1 MNSII
6 EMGNS
11 KDYIRKIGSSI
22 HSMSFIIGAGFS
34 KNISD
39 LYLSWG
45 ELLKDM
51 IHEMYAKEMR
61 SGYMNEWEIID
72 KYGYLGI
79 ASEYIRRKGYHEA
92 IDVYIEQ
99 RTPVLID
106 NGDGTYDMRLGKN
119 VLKDVDVALHRT
131 LLNMKVKNIYTFNY
145 DNALDVYRDL
155 TYTSERA
162 REIRQ
167 SDSNLKQIN
176 EILSKV
182 VSLKSDLASL
192 KDYSSDEYKIS
203 DLKENLDKQYEEIE
217 SNPVAQRV
225 YDFQD
230 CKGKTKK
237 EILDEVYNAT
247 SLYRQQILESV
258 IQWNTHKQD
267 AYFVVK
273 KSGDITIG
281 DARRNI
287 FKLHGSL
294 RKLDNK
300 DEYIDYGFDY
310 DNHTQYII
318 AQEDYDSYNQKHE
331 AFVDLMRISLL
342 KDAYCIIGFSCDDPN
357 FLLWINWV
365 KDIVDREAAANK
377 EENFWNKYFI
387 NVDNEELAP
396 DKKLLLHNHYI
407 RVVDLYKVYPTVS
420 GRKERLLAFFDDIN
434 KMQTAKSV
442 TNDFWEHFK
451 FTLNNSLQEKNTVVY
466 DKKKIDKVWNLTK
479 DNPFS
484 FLSKPFEYYRFYFLE
499 RIRNVIKARLMDESI
514 CKSFLMAAN
523 QDNLPLDVV
532 LDNDEV
538 AYISDFVSSVTDI
551 SLKDNYNQLIDEGKL
566 LDNEWEAG
574 ESDNTDQSVLNQ
586 ITQSLFNF
594 DFEKCY
600 KLIIHWTPQSQYYQT
615 IRFMIQASLRR
626 KVKVE
631 ELKNILTVHESHK
644 YNNDQEY
651 MVALE
656 LPLGLHEY
664 FWGNKNFN
672 AKSEAIQSKIEEIV
686 SKNKDVIRLSDYFTR
701 LQKELRKEE
710 KVKPLGRSGRTVTFG
725 SSDSV
730 TLGAIRILQV
740 LVKLGFVTRNT
751 FARWFSNEN
760 IYRIVERIYTFYPY
774 PCLYLASQY
783 TNKDFSRRVAQLYCF
798 SSSEAIQK
806 ALPDIFVK
814 ILRAC
819 SSECLSE
826 ERKNTLYI
834 YATAFIKCVH
844 PKHWRKEFMTLYKKQ
859 NLGNRNEREFYETKY
874 SFAQQAVV
882 YMDDASFSHEI
893 IGSIL
898 DKGADITHN
907 DNVLLIAATKNIKE
921 LSKEQIRKVYFLM
934 NNTKNEPQV
943 FILFNMR
950 NFIPKRKFYDWL
962 EHLDKILLKSPSL
975 ILAVCHVARQCKRF
989 ENLAL
994 SLLEESDYLWST
1006 GINEQDGHIVV
1017 SDTLLI
1023 DVDTFDRDIRIIG
1036 DAEIKA
1042 FNLIKTELA
1051 LLEKAQR
1058 SRFYEDCFQDW
1069 STEVYSMKLFLVR
1082 HYNTFEDSQ
1091 EVDEL
1096 IKKCEHLYFRISGQ
1110 NNLQEKLIH
1119 QESYKVE
1126 EGITELM
1133 KGVRTYGINHFLLE
1147 YEIIANLIM
1156 QHCTQALDMCIR
1168 HFSWA
1173 VTYKKYQKFFVSH
1186 NFQTTVLLI
1195 LHVYKPYFMGK
1206 DMEEW
1211 NLNVDKNVVEANM
1224 IKMNKWLK
1232 EFGLTD
1238 SDWDNCQ
1245 PIYFYN
1251 EQ

>member
-1 MNSII
+1 MLMDN
-6 EMGNS
+6 N
-11 KDYIRKIGSSI
+11 KNYIRKIGSDI

-39 LYLSWG
+39 KYLTWG
-45 ELLKDM
+45 ELLQDM

-61 SGYMNEWEIID
+61 SEYMNEWEIIN

-106 NGDGTYDMRLGKN
+106 NGNGTYDMKLGNAMVKN
-119 VLKDVDVALHRT
+119 VDVSLHRT
-131 LLNMKVKNIYTFNY
+131 LLGMKVKNVYTFNY

-167 SDSNLKQIN
+167 SDSNLKLIDELQ
-176 EILSKV
+176 SKV
-182 VSLKSDLASL
+182 ASLKSDLESL

-203 DLKENLDKQYEEIE
+203 DLKEDLDKRYEVIV

-225 YDFQD
+225 YGFQD
-230 CKGKTKK
+230 CKRKTKK

-294 RKLDNK
+294 RKIDNT
-300 DEYIDYGFDY
+300 DEHIDYGFDY

-387 NVDNEELAP
+387 NVDNEELDP

-407 RVVDLYKVYPTVS
+407 RVVDLYKVYPTAS
-420 GRKERLLAFFDDIN
+420 DRKERLLAFFDDIN
-434 KMQTAKSV
+434 KMQTAKSI
-442 TNDFWEHFK
+442 TNDFWEHFD
-451 FTLNNSLQEKNTVVY
+451 FNSNNSLQEKNTVVY

-532 LDNDEV
+532 LDDDEV
-538 AYISDFVSSVTDI
+538 AYISDFVSSVADI
-551 SLKDNYNQLIDEGKL
+551 SLRDNYKQLIDEGKL
-566 LDNEWEAG
+566 LDNEWEAD

-600 KLIIHWTPQSQYYQT
+600 KLIKHWTPQSQYYQT
-615 IRFMIQASLRR
+615 IRFVIQVSLRR

-631 ELKNILTVHESHK
+631 ELENILTVHESHK

-664 FWGNKNFN
+664 FWGDKNFN

-686 SKNKDVIRLSDYFTR
+686 SKNKDVMRLSDYFTR

-710 KVKPLGRSGRTVTFG
+710 KVKPLGRSGRTMTFG

-740 LVKLGFVTRNT
+740 FVKMGFITRNM
-751 FARWFSNEN
+751 FARWVSNESLFL
-760 IYRIVERIYTFYPY
+760 IVERIYALYPY
-774 PCLYLASQY
+774 PCLYFASLC
-783 TNKDFSRRVAQLYCF
+783 TNKDFSKRVAQLYCF
-798 SSSEAIQK
+798 SSLEKIQNV
-806 ALPDIFVK
+806 LPDLLVK
-814 ILRAC
+814 ILKAC
-819 SSECLSE
+819 HSEKLSE
-826 ERKNTLYI
+826 ESKNVLYI
-834 YATAFIKCVH
+834 YATSFIKRVH
-844 PKHWRKEFMTLYKKQ
+844 PRYWRKEFMTLYKKQ

-874 SFAQQAVV
+874 SFAQQAVA

-893 IGSIL
+893 IDSIL

-962 EHLDKILLKSPSL
+962 EHLDKKLLKTPSL

-1017 SDTLLI
+1017 SGTQAI

-1051 LLEKAQR
+1051 LLEKAQQ

-1082 HYNTFEDSQ
+1082 HYNSFEDSK

-1110 NNLQEKLIH
+1110 NSLQEKLIH

-1133 KGVRTYGINHFLLE
+1133 KGVRTYGISHFLLE

-1195 LHVYKPYFMGK
+1195 LRVYKPYFMGK
-1206 DMEEW
+1206 EMEEW
-1211 NLNVDKNVVEANM
+1211 DLNADKNVVEDCMINM
-1224 IKMNKWLK
+1224 NRWLK
-1232 EFGLTD
+1232 SFGLED
-1238 SDWDNCQ
+1238 ADWEKYK
-1245 PIYFYN
+1245 PIFYYK
-1251 EQ
+1251 EL

>member
-1 MNSII
+1 MDN
-6 EMGNS
+6 N
-11 KDYIRKIGSSI
+11 KNYIRKIGSDI

-39 LYLSWG
+39 KYLTWG
-45 ELLKDM
+45 ELLQDM

-61 SGYMNEWEIID
+61 SGYMNEWEIIN

-106 NGDGTYDMRLGKN
+106 NGNGTYDMKLGNAMVKN
-119 VLKDVDVALHRT
+119 VDVSLHRT
-131 LLNMKVKNIYTFNY
+131 LLGMKVKNVYTFNY

-167 SDSNLKQIN
+167 SDSNLKLIDELQ
-176 EILSKV
+176 SKV
-182 VSLKSDLASL
+182 ASLKSDLESL

-203 DLKENLDKQYEEIE
+203 DLKEDLDKRYEVIV

-225 YDFQD
+225 YGFQD
-230 CKGKTKK
+230 CKRKTKK

-294 RKLDNK
+294 RKIDNT
-300 DEYIDYGFDY
+300 DEHIDYGFDY

-387 NVDNEELAP
+387 NVDNEELDP

-407 RVVDLYKVYPTVS
+407 RVVDLYKVYPTAS
-420 GRKERLLAFFDDIN
+420 DRKERLLAFFDDIN
-434 KMQTAKSV
+434 KMQTAKSI
-442 TNDFWEHFK
+442 TNDFWEHFD
-451 FTLNNSLQEKNTVVY
+451 FNSNNSLQEKNTVVY

-523 QDNLPLDVV
+523 QDNLPLNVV
-532 LDNDEV
+532 LDDDEV
-538 AYISDFVSSVTDI
+538 AYISDFVSSVADI
-551 SLKDNYNQLIDEGKL
+551 SLRDNYKQLIDEGKL
-566 LDNEWEAG
+566 LDNEWEAD

-594 DFEKCY
+594 DFEKCH
-600 KLIIHWTPQSQYYQT
+600 KLIKHWTPQSQYYQT
-615 IRFMIQASLRR
+615 IRFVIQVSLRR

-631 ELKNILTVHESHK
+631 ELENILTVHESHK

-664 FWGNKNFN
+664 FWGDKNFN

-686 SKNKDVIRLSDYFTR
+686 SKNKDVMRLSDYFTR

-710 KVKPLGRSGRTVTFG
+710 KVKPLGRSGRTMTFG

-740 LVKLGFVTRNT
+740 FVKMGFITRNM
-751 FARWFSNEN
+751 FARWVSNESLFL
-760 IYRIVERIYTFYPY
+760 IVERIYALYPY
-774 PCLYLASQY
+774 PCLYFASLC
-783 TNKDFSRRVAQLYCF
+783 TNKDFSKRVAQLYCF
-798 SSSEAIQK
+798 SSLEKIQNV
-806 ALPDIFVK
+806 LPDLLVK
-814 ILRAC
+814 ILKAC
-819 SSECLSE
+819 HSEKLSE
-826 ERKNTLYI
+826 ESKNVLYI
-834 YATAFIKCVH
+834 YATSFIKRVH
-844 PKHWRKEFMTLYKKQ
+844 PRYWRKEFMTLYKKQ

-874 SFAQQAVV
+874 SFAQQAVA

-893 IGSIL
+893 IDSIL

-962 EHLDKILLKSPSL
+962 EHLDKKLLKSPSL

-1017 SDTLLI
+1017 SGTQAI

-1051 LLEKAQR
+1051 LLEKAQQ

-1082 HYNTFEDSQ
+1082 HYNSFEDSK

-1110 NNLQEKLIH
+1110 NSLQEKLIH

-1133 KGVRTYGINHFLLE
+1133 KGVRTYGISHFLLE

-1195 LHVYKPYFMGK
+1195 LRVYKPYFMGK
-1206 DMEEW
+1206 EMEEW
-1211 NLNVDKNVVEANM
+1211 DLNADKNVVEDCMINM
-1224 IKMNKWLK
+1224 NRWLK
-1232 EFGLTD
+1232 SFGLED
-1238 SDWDNCQ
+1238 ADWEKYK
-1245 PIYFYN
+1245 PIFYYK
-1251 EQ
+1251 EL

>member
-1 MNSII
+1 MDN
-6 EMGNS
+6 N
-11 KDYIRKIGSSI
+11 KNYIRKIGSDI

-39 LYLSWG
+39 KYLTWG
-45 ELLKDM
+45 ELLQDI

-99 RTPVLID
+99 RTPVLICND
-106 NGDGTYDMRLGKN
+106 EEGKYDLKLGKEL
-119 VLKDVDVALHRT
+119 LKDVDVSLHRT
-131 LLNMKVKNIYTFNY
+131 LLSMKVKNIYTFNY

-162 REIRQ
+162 REIKQ
-167 SDSNLKQIN
+167 SDSNLKQID
-176 EILSKV
+176 ELLAKIA
-182 VSLKSDLASL
+182 SLRSDLEASN
-192 KDYSSDEYKIS
+192 DHSSDDYKIT
-203 DLKENLDKQYEEIE
+203 DLREDWNAQYEQML
-217 SNPVAQRV
+217 SNSVTQRV
-225 YDFQD
+225 YDFHD

-294 RKLDNK
+294 RTLDIM
-300 DEYIDYGFDY
+300 DEHIDYGFDY

-387 NVDNEELAP
+387 NVDNEELDP

-407 RVVDLYKVYPTVS
+407 RVVDLYKVYPTAS
-420 GRKERLLAFFDDIN
+420 DRKERLLAFFDDIN
-434 KMQTAKSV
+434 KMQTAKSI
-442 TNDFWEHFK
+442 TNDFWEHFD
-451 FTLNNSLQEKNTVVY
+451 FNSNNSLQEKNTVVY

-532 LDNDEV
+532 LDDDEV
-538 AYISDFVSSVTDI
+538 AYISDFVSSVADI
-551 SLKDNYNQLIDEGKL
+551 SLRDNYKQLTDEGKL
-566 LDNEWEAG
+566 LDNEWEAD
-574 ESDNTDQSVLNQ
+574 ESDNTAQSVLNQ

-600 KLIIHWTPQSQYYQT
+600 KLIKHWTPQSQYYQT

-631 ELKNILTVHESHK
+631 ELENILTVHESHK

-664 FWGNKNFN
+664 FWGDKNFN

-686 SKNKDVIRLSDYFTR
+686 SKNKDVMRLSDYFTR

-710 KVKPLGRSGRTVTFG
+710 KVKPLGRSGRTMTFG

-730 TLGAIRILQV
+730 ALGATRILQV
-740 LVKLGFVTRNT
+740 LVKMGFVTRNM
-751 FARWFSNEN
+751 FVRWVSNESLFL
-760 IYRIVERIYTFYPY
+760 IVERIYALYPY
-774 PCLYLASQY
+774 PCLYFASQC
-783 TNKDFSRRVAQLYCF
+783 TNKDFSKRVAQLYCF
-798 SSSEAIQK
+798 SSSEKIQNV
-806 ALPDIFVK
+806 LPDILVK
-814 ILRAC
+814 ILKAC
-819 SSECLSE
+819 HSENLSE
-826 ERKNTLYI
+826 ERKNVLYI
-834 YATAFIKCVH
+834 YATSFIKRVH
-844 PKHWRKEFMTLYKKQ
+844 PRYWKKEFKTLYRKQ

-882 YMDDASFSHEI
+882 YMNDASFSHEI
-893 IGSIL
+893 IDSIL

-934 NNTKNEPQV
+934 DNTKNVPQV
-943 FILFNMR
+943 FVLFNMR
-950 NFIPKRKFYDWL
+950 SFLPSRKFYDWL
-962 EHLDKILLKSPSL
+962 EHVDNKMLKSPSL
-975 ILAVCHVARQCKRF
+975 ILAVSQVARKCKRF

-1017 SDTLLI
+1017 SGTLSI

-1082 HYNTFEDSQ
+1082 HYNTFEDSK

-1110 NNLQEKLIH
+1110 NSLQEKLIH

-1133 KGVRTYGINHFLLE
+1133 KGVRTYSINHFLLE

-1156 QHCTQALDMCIR
+1156 QHCTEALDMCIR

-1173 VTYKKYQKFFVSH
+1173 LTYKKYQKFFVSH

-1195 LHVYKPYFMGK
+1195 LRVYKPYFMGK
-1206 DMEEW
+1206 EMEEW
-1211 NLNVDKNVVEANM
+1211 NLNADKNVVEDCM
-1224 IKMNKWLK
+1224 INMNKWLK

-1238 SDWDNCQ
+1238 SDWNNYQ

>member
-1 MNSII
+1 MTTNTNI
-6 EMGNS
+6 
-11 KDYIRKIGSSI
+11 DYIRKIGSNI

-39 LYLSWG
+39 KYLTWG
-45 ELLKDM
+45 ELLQDM

-99 RTPVLID
+99 RTPVLICND
-106 NGDGTYDMRLGKN
+106 EEGKYDLKLGKEL
-119 VLKDVDVALHRT
+119 LKDVDVSLHRT
-131 LLNMKVKNIYTFNY
+131 LLSMKVKNIYTFNY

-162 REIRQ
+162 REIKQ
-167 SDSNLKQIN
+167 SDSNLKQVDELLAKIASLRSDLEASN
-176 EILSKV
+176 DHSSDDYKITDLREDWNAQYEQILSNSV
-182 VSLKSDLASL
+182 T
-192 KDYSSDEYKIS
+192 
-203 DLKENLDKQYEEIE
+203 
-217 SNPVAQRV
+217 QRV
-225 YDFQD
+225 YDFHD

-294 RKLDNK
+294 RTLDIM
-300 DEYIDYGFDY
+300 DEHIDYGFDY
-310 DNHTQYII
+310 DNHTLYII

-331 AFVDLMRISLL
+331 AFVDLILISLL

-387 NVDNEELAP
+387 NVDNEELDP

-407 RVVDLYKVYPTVS
+407 RVVDLYKVYPTAS
-420 GRKERLLAFFDDIN
+420 DRKERLLAFFDDIN
-434 KMQTAKSV
+434 KMQTAKSI
-442 TNDFWEHFK
+442 TNDFWEHFD
-451 FTLNNSLQEKNTVVY
+451 FNSNNSLQEKNTVVY

-532 LDNDEV
+532 LDDDEV
-538 AYISDFVSSVTDI
+538 AYISDFVSSVADI
-551 SLKDNYNQLIDEGKL
+551 SLRDNYKQLTDEGKL
-566 LDNEWEAG
+566 LDNEWEAD
-574 ESDNTDQSVLNQ
+574 ESDNTAQSVLNQ

-600 KLIIHWTPQSQYYQT
+600 KLIKHWTPQSQYYQT

-631 ELKNILTVHESHK
+631 ELENILTVHESHK

-664 FWGNKNFN
+664 FWGDKNFN

-686 SKNKDVIRLSDYFTR
+686 SKNKDVMRLSDYFTR

-710 KVKPLGRSGRTVTFG
+710 KVKPLGRSGRTMTFG

-730 TLGAIRILQV
+730 TLGAIRLLQV
-740 LVKLGFVTRNT
+740 LVKLGFVTRNM
-751 FARWFSNEN
+751 FARWFSNES
-760 IYRIVERIYTFYPY
+760 IYRIVERLYTFYPY
-774 PCLYLASQY
+774 PCLYLASQC

-798 SSSEAIQK
+798 SSSKAMQK

-819 SSECLSE
+819 SSEYLSE

-844 PKHWRKEFMTLYKKQ
+844 PKHWKKEFMTLYKRQ

-882 YMDDASFSHEI
+882 YMNDASFSHEI
-893 IGSIL
+893 IDSIL

-962 EHLDKILLKSPSL
+962 EHLDKKLLKSPSL

-1017 SDTLLI
+1017 SDTLSI

-1042 FNLIKTELA
+1042 FNQIKTELA

-1082 HYNTFEDSQ
+1082 HYNTFEDSK

-1186 NFQTTVLLI
+1186 NFQATVLLI
-1195 LHVYKPYFMGK
+1195 LRVYKPYFMGK

-1232 EFGLTD
+1232 EFGLKD
-1238 SDWDNCQ
+1238 SDWDKYQ

>member
-1 MNSII
+1 M
-6 EMGNS
+6 
-11 KDYIRKIGSSI
+11 
-22 HSMSFIIGAGFS
+22 
-34 KNISD
+34 
-39 LYLSWG
+39 
-45 ELLKDM
+45 
-51 IHEMYAKEMR
+51 
-61 SGYMNEWEIID
+61 
-72 KYGYLGI
+72 
-79 ASEYIRRKGYHEA
+79 
-92 IDVYIEQ
+92 
-99 RTPVLID
+99 
-106 NGDGTYDMRLGKN
+106 
-119 VLKDVDVALHRT
+119 
-131 LLNMKVKNIYTFNY
+131 
-145 DNALDVYRDL
+145 
-155 TYTSERA
+155 
-162 REIRQ
+162 
-167 SDSNLKQIN
+167 
-176 EILSKV
+176 
-182 VSLKSDLASL
+182 
-192 KDYSSDEYKIS
+192 
-203 DLKENLDKQYEEIE
+203 
-217 SNPVAQRV
+217 
-225 YDFQD
+225 
-230 CKGKTKK
+230 
-237 EILDEVYNAT
+237 
-247 SLYRQQILESV
+247 
-258 IQWNTHKQD
+258 
-267 AYFVVK
+267 
-273 KSGDITIG
+273 
-281 DARRNI
+281 
-287 FKLHGSL
+287 
-294 RKLDNK
+294 
-300 DEYIDYGFDY
+300 
-310 DNHTQYII
+310 
-318 AQEDYDSYNQKHE
+318 
-331 AFVDLMRISLL
+331 
-342 KDAYCIIGFSCDDPN
+342 
-357 FLLWINWV
+357 
-365 KDIVDREAAANK
+365 
-377 EENFWNKYFI
+377 
-387 NVDNEELAP
+387 
-396 DKKLLLHNHYI
+396 
-407 RVVDLYKVYPTVS
+407 
-420 GRKERLLAFFDDIN
+420 
-434 KMQTAKSV
+434 
-442 TNDFWEHFK
+442 
-451 FTLNNSLQEKNTVVY
+451 
-466 DKKKIDKVWNLTK
+466 
-479 DNPFS
+479 
-484 FLSKPFEYYRFYFLE
+484 
-499 RIRNVIKARLMDESI
+499 
-514 CKSFLMAAN
+514 
-523 QDNLPLDVV
+523 
-532 LDNDEV
+532 
-538 AYISDFVSSVTDI
+538 
-551 SLKDNYNQLIDEGKL
+551 
-566 LDNEWEAG
+566 
-574 ESDNTDQSVLNQ
+574 NQ

-626 KVKVE
+626 KVNVE
-631 ELKNILTVHESHK
+631 ESKNILTVHESHK

-686 SKNKDVIRLSDYFTR
+686 SKNKDVMRLSDYFTR

-710 KVKPLGRSGRTVTFG
+710 KVKPLGRSGRTMTFG
-725 SSDSV
+725 SSDGV

-751 FARWFSNEN
+751 FARWFSNES

-907 DNVLLIAATKNIKE
+907 DNVLLISATKNIKE
-921 LSKEQIRKVYFLM
+921 LSKEQIKKVYFLM

-962 EHLDKILLKSPSL
+962 EHLDKKLLKSPSL

-1017 SDTLLI
+1017 SGTLSI

-1082 HYNTFEDSQ
+1082 HYNTFEDSK

-1110 NNLQEKLIH
+1110 NSLQEKLIH

-1238 SDWDNCQ
+1238 SDWDNYQ

>member
-1 MNSII
+1 
-6 EMGNS
+6 
-11 KDYIRKIGSSI
+11 
-22 HSMSFIIGAGFS
+22 
-34 KNISD
+34 
-39 LYLSWG
+39 
-45 ELLKDM
+45 
-51 IHEMYAKEMR
+51 
-61 SGYMNEWEIID
+61 
-72 KYGYLGI
+72 
-79 ASEYIRRKGYHEA
+79 
-92 IDVYIEQ
+92 
-99 RTPVLID
+99 
-106 NGDGTYDMRLGKN
+106 
-119 VLKDVDVALHRT
+119 
-131 LLNMKVKNIYTFNY
+131 
-145 DNALDVYRDL
+145 L
-155 TYTSERA
+155 T
-162 REIRQ
+162 
-167 SDSNLKQIN
+167 
-176 EILSKV
+176 
-182 VSLKSDLASL
+182 
-192 KDYSSDEYKIS
+192 
-203 DLKENLDKQYEEIE
+203 
-217 SNPVAQRV
+217 
-225 YDFQD
+225 
-230 CKGKTKK
+230 
-237 EILDEVYNAT
+237 
-247 SLYRQQILESV
+247 
-258 IQWNTHKQD
+258 
-267 AYFVVK
+267 
-273 KSGDITIG
+273 
-281 DARRNI
+281 
-287 FKLHGSL
+287 
-294 RKLDNK
+294 
-300 DEYIDYGFDY
+300 
-310 DNHTQYII
+310 
-318 AQEDYDSYNQKHE
+318 
-331 AFVDLMRISLL
+331 
-342 KDAYCIIGFSCDDPN
+342 
-357 FLLWINWV
+357 
-365 KDIVDREAAANK
+365 
-377 EENFWNKYFI
+377 
-387 NVDNEELAP
+387 
-396 DKKLLLHNHYI
+396 
-407 RVVDLYKVYPTVS
+407 
-420 GRKERLLAFFDDIN
+420 
-434 KMQTAKSV
+434 
-442 TNDFWEHFK
+442 
-451 FTLNNSLQEKNTVVY
+451 
-466 DKKKIDKVWNLTK
+466 
-479 DNPFS
+479 
-484 FLSKPFEYYRFYFLE
+484 
-499 RIRNVIKARLMDESI
+499 
-514 CKSFLMAAN
+514 
-523 QDNLPLDVV
+523 
-532 LDNDEV
+532 
-538 AYISDFVSSVTDI
+538 
-551 SLKDNYNQLIDEGKL
+551 DEGKL
-566 LDNEWEAG
+566 LDNEWEAD
-574 ESDNTDQSVLNQ
+574 ESDNTAQSVLNQ

-600 KLIIHWTPQSQYYQT
+600 KLIKHWTPQSQYYQT

-631 ELKNILTVHESHK
+631 ELENILTVHESHK

-664 FWGNKNFN
+664 FWGDKNFN

-686 SKNKDVIRLSDYFTR
+686 SKNKDVMRLSDYFTR

-710 KVKPLGRSGRTVTFG
+710 KVKPLGRSGRTMTFG

-730 TLGAIRILQV
+730 TLGAIRLLQV
-740 LVKLGFVTRNT
+740 LVKLGFVTRNM
-751 FARWFSNEN
+751 FARWFSNES
-760 IYRIVERIYTFYPY
+760 IYRIVERLYTFYPY
-774 PCLYLASQY
+774 PCLYLASQC

-798 SSSEAIQK
+798 SSSKAIQK

-819 SSECLSE
+819 SSEYLSE

-844 PKHWRKEFMTLYKKQ
+844 PKHWKKEFMTLYKRQ

-882 YMDDASFSHEI
+882 YMNDASSSHEI
-893 IGSIL
+893 IDSIL

-962 EHLDKILLKSPSL
+962 EHLDKKLLKSPSL

-1017 SDTLLI
+1017 SDTLSI

-1042 FNLIKTELA
+1042 FNLIKTELV

-1082 HYNTFEDSQ
+1082 HYNTFEDSK

-1211 NLNVDKNVVEANM
+1211 NLNVDKNVVETNM

-1238 SDWDNCQ
+1238 SDWEKYK
-1245 PIYFYN
+1245 PVFYYK
-1251 EQ
+1251 EL

>member
-1 MNSII
+1 
-6 EMGNS
+6 
-11 KDYIRKIGSSI
+11 
-22 HSMSFIIGAGFS
+22 
-34 KNISD
+34 
-39 LYLSWG
+39 
-45 ELLKDM
+45 
-51 IHEMYAKEMR
+51 
-61 SGYMNEWEIID
+61 
-72 KYGYLGI
+72 
-79 ASEYIRRKGYHEA
+79 
-92 IDVYIEQ
+92 
-99 RTPVLID
+99 
-106 NGDGTYDMRLGKN
+106 
-119 VLKDVDVALHRT
+119 
-131 LLNMKVKNIYTFNY
+131 
-145 DNALDVYRDL
+145 
-155 TYTSERA
+155 
-162 REIRQ
+162 
-167 SDSNLKQIN
+167 
-176 EILSKV
+176 
-182 VSLKSDLASL
+182 
-192 KDYSSDEYKIS
+192 
-203 DLKENLDKQYEEIE
+203 
-217 SNPVAQRV
+217 
-225 YDFQD
+225 
-230 CKGKTKK
+230 
-237 EILDEVYNAT
+237 
-247 SLYRQQILESV
+247 
-258 IQWNTHKQD
+258 
-267 AYFVVK
+267 
-273 KSGDITIG
+273 
-281 DARRNI
+281 
-287 FKLHGSL
+287 
-294 RKLDNK
+294 
-300 DEYIDYGFDY
+300 
-310 DNHTQYII
+310 
-318 AQEDYDSYNQKHE
+318 
-331 AFVDLMRISLL
+331 MRIL
-342 KDAYCIIGFSCDDPN
+342 G
-357 FLLWINWV
+357 
-365 KDIVDREAAANK
+365 
-377 EENFWNKYFI
+377 
-387 NVDNEELAP
+387 
-396 DKKLLLHNHYI
+396 
-407 RVVDLYKVYPTVS
+407 
-420 GRKERLLAFFDDIN
+420 
-434 KMQTAKSV
+434 
-442 TNDFWEHFK
+442 
-451 FTLNNSLQEKNTVVY
+451 
-466 DKKKIDKVWNLTK
+466 
-479 DNPFS
+479 
-484 FLSKPFEYYRFYFLE
+484 FLE

-532 LDNDEV
+532 LDDDEV
-538 AYISDFVSSVTDI
+538 AYISDFVSSVADI
-551 SLKDNYNQLIDEGKL
+551 SLRDNYKQLTDEGKL
-566 LDNEWEAG
+566 LDNEWEAD
-574 ESDNTDQSVLNQ
+574 ELDNTAQSVLNQ

-600 KLIIHWTPQSQYYQT
+600 KLIKHWTPQSQYYQT

-631 ELKNILTVHESHK
+631 ELENILTVHESHK

-664 FWGNKNFN
+664 FWGDKNFN

-686 SKNKDVIRLSDYFTR
+686 SKNKDVMRLSDYFTR

-710 KVKPLGRSGRTVTFG
+710 KVKPLGRSGRTMTFG

-730 TLGAIRILQV
+730 TLGAIRLLQV
-740 LVKLGFVTRNT
+740 LVKLGFVTRNM
-751 FARWFSNEN
+751 FARWFSNES
-760 IYRIVERIYTFYPY
+760 IYRIVERLYTFYPY
-774 PCLYLASQY
+774 PCLYLASQC

-798 SSSEAIQK
+798 SSSKAIQK

-819 SSECLSE
+819 SSEYLSE

-844 PKHWRKEFMTLYKKQ
+844 PKHWKKEFMTLYKRQ

-882 YMDDASFSHEI
+882 YMNDASFSHEI
-893 IGSIL
+893 IDSIL

-962 EHLDKILLKSPSL
+962 EHLDKKLLKSPSL

-1017 SDTLLI
+1017 SDTLSI

-1082 HYNTFEDSQ
+1082 HYNTFEDSK

-1211 NLNVDKNVVEANM
+1211 NLNVDKNVVETNM

-1238 SDWDNCQ
+1238 SDWDNYQ

>member
-1 MNSII
+1 MDN
-6 EMGNS
+6 N
-11 KDYIRKIGSSI
+11 KNYIRKIGSDI

-39 LYLSWG
+39 KYLTWG
-45 ELLKDM
+45 ELLQDM

-61 SGYMNEWEIID
+61 SGYMNEWEIIN

-106 NGDGTYDMRLGKN
+106 NGNGTYDMKLGNAMVKN
-119 VLKDVDVALHRT
+119 VDVSLHRT
-131 LLNMKVKNIYTFNY
+131 LLGMKVKNVYTFNY

-167 SDSNLKQIN
+167 SDSNLKLIDELQ
-176 EILSKV
+176 SKV
-182 VSLKSDLASL
+182 ASLKSDLESL

-203 DLKENLDKQYEEIE
+203 DLKEDLDKRYEVIV

-225 YDFQD
+225 YGFQD
-230 CKGKTKK
+230 CKRKTKK

-294 RKLDNK
+294 RKIDNT
-300 DEYIDYGFDY
+300 DEHIDYGFDY

-387 NVDNEELAP
+387 NVDNEELDP

-407 RVVDLYKVYPTVS
+407 RVVDLYKVYPTAS
-420 GRKERLLAFFDDIN
+420 DRKERLLAFFDDIN
-434 KMQTAKSV
+434 KMQTAKSI
-442 TNDFWEHFK
+442 TNDFWEHFD
-451 FTLNNSLQEKNTVVY
+451 FNSNNSLQEKNTVVY

-532 LDNDEV
+532 LDDDEV
-538 AYISDFVSSVTDI
+538 AYISDFVSSVADI
-551 SLKDNYNQLIDEGKL
+551 SLRDNYKQLIDEGKL
-566 LDNEWEAG
+566 LDNEWEAD

-594 DFEKCY
+594 DFEKCH
-600 KLIIHWTPQSQYYQT
+600 KLIKHWTPQSQYYQT
-615 IRFMIQASLRR
+615 IRFVIQVSLRR

-631 ELKNILTVHESHK
+631 ELENILTVHESHK

-664 FWGNKNFN
+664 FWGDKNFN

-686 SKNKDVIRLSDYFTR
+686 SKNKDVMRLSDYFTR

-710 KVKPLGRSGRTVTFG
+710 KVKPLGRSGRTMTFG

-740 LVKLGFVTRNT
+740 FVKMGFITRNM
-751 FARWFSNEN
+751 FVRWVSNESLFL
-760 IYRIVERIYTFYPY
+760 IVERIYALYPY
-774 PCLYLASQY
+774 PCLYFASLC
-783 TNKDFSRRVAQLYCF
+783 TNKDFSKRVAQLYCF
-798 SSSEAIQK
+798 SSLEKIQNV
-806 ALPDIFVK
+806 LPDLLVK
-814 ILRAC
+814 ILKAC
-819 SSECLSE
+819 HSEKLSE
-826 ERKNTLYI
+826 ESKNVLYI
-834 YATAFIKCVH
+834 YATSFIKRVH
-844 PKHWRKEFMTLYKKQ
+844 PRYWRKEFMTLYKKQ

-874 SFAQQAVV
+874 SFAQQAVA

-893 IGSIL
+893 IDSIL

-962 EHLDKILLKSPSL
+962 EHLDKKLLKSPSL

-1017 SDTLLI
+1017 SGTQAI

-1051 LLEKAQR
+1051 LLEKAQQ

-1082 HYNTFEDSQ
+1082 HYNSFEDSK

-1110 NNLQEKLIH
+1110 NSLQEKLIH

-1133 KGVRTYGINHFLLE
+1133 KGVRTYGISHFLLE

-1195 LHVYKPYFMGK
+1195 LRVYKPYFMGK
-1206 DMEEW
+1206 EMEEW
-1211 NLNVDKNVVEANM
+1211 DLNADKNVVEDCMINM
-1224 IKMNKWLK
+1224 NRWLK
-1232 EFGLTD
+1232 SFGLED
-1238 SDWDNCQ
+1238 ADWEKYK
-1245 PIYFYN
+1245 PIFYYK
-1251 EQ
+1251 EL

>member
-1 MNSII
+1 M
-6 EMGNS
+6 E
-11 KDYIRKIGSSI
+11 
-22 HSMSFIIGAGFS
+22 
-34 KNISD
+34 
-39 LYLSWG
+39 
-45 ELLKDM
+45 
-51 IHEMYAKEMR
+51 
-61 SGYMNEWEIID
+61 
-72 KYGYLGI
+72 
-79 ASEYIRRKGYHEA
+79 ASNDH
-92 IDVYIEQ
+92 
-99 RTPVLID
+99 
-106 NGDGTYDMRLGKN
+106 
-119 VLKDVDVALHRT
+119 
-131 LLNMKVKNIYTFNY
+131 
-145 DNALDVYRDL
+145 
-155 TYTSERA
+155 
-162 REIRQ
+162 
-167 SDSNLKQIN
+167 
-176 EILSKV
+176 
-182 VSLKSDLASL
+182 
-192 KDYSSDEYKIS
+192 SSDDYKIT
-203 DLKENLDKQYEEIE
+203 DLREDWNAQYEQML
-217 SNPVAQRV
+217 SNSVTQRV
-225 YDFQD
+225 YDFHD

-294 RKLDNK
+294 RTLDIM
-300 DEYIDYGFDY
+300 DEHIDYGFDY

-387 NVDNEELAP
+387 NVDNEELDP

-407 RVVDLYKVYPTVS
+407 RIVDLYKVYPTAS
-420 GRKERLLAFFDDIN
+420 DRKERLLAFFDDIN
-434 KMQTAKSV
+434 KMQTAKSI
-442 TNDFWEHFK
+442 TNDFWEHFD
-451 FTLNNSLQEKNTVVY
+451 FNSNNSLQEKNTVVY

-499 RIRNVIKARLMDESI
+499 RIRNVIKTRLMDESI
-514 CKSFLMAAN
+514 CKSFLMAVN
-523 QDNLPLDVV
+523 QDNLPLDII
-532 LDNDEV
+532 LDDDEV
-538 AYISDFVSSVTDI
+538 AYISDFVSSIDDI
-551 SLKDNYNQLIDEGKL
+551 SLKKCNKL
-566 LDNEWEAG
+566 LIEEDQVLNNTWIAD
-574 ESDNTDQSVLNQ
+574 ESDKTDQSVLNQ
-586 ITQSLFNF
+586 VIQCLFNF

-600 KLIIHWTPQSQYYQT
+600 KLIKHWTPQSQYYQT

-631 ELKNILTVHESHK
+631 ELENILTVHESHK

-664 FWGNKNFN
+664 FWGDKNFN

-686 SKNKDVIRLSDYFTR
+686 SKNKDVMRLSDYFTR
-701 LQKELRKEE
+701 LQKELKKEE
-710 KVKPLGRSGRTVTFG
+710 KVKPLGRSGRTMTFG

-740 LVKLGFVTRNT
+740 LVKLGFVTRNM

-760 IYRIVERIYTFYPY
+760 VYRILERLYTFYPY
-774 PCLYLASQY
+774 PCLYLASLC

-798 SSSEAIQK
+798 SSSEAIQN
-806 ALPDIFVK
+806 ALSNIFVK

-819 SSECLSE
+819 SSEYLSE

-882 YMDDASFSHEI
+882 YMNDASFSHEI
-893 IGSIL
+893 IDSIL

-934 NNTKNEPQV
+934 DNTKNEPQV

-962 EHLDKILLKSPSL
+962 EHLDKKLLKSPSL

-1017 SDTLLI
+1017 SGTQAI

-1051 LLEKAQR
+1051 LLEKAQQ

-1082 HYNTFEDSQ
+1082 HYNTFEDSK

-1110 NNLQEKLIH
+1110 NSLQEKLIH

-1195 LHVYKPYFMGK
+1195 LRVYKPYFMGK

-1238 SDWDNCQ
+1238 SDWNNYQ

>member
-1 MNSII
+1 MN
-6 EMGNS
+6 NT
-11 KDYIRKIGSSI
+11 
-22 HSMSFIIGAGFS
+22 
-34 KNISD
+34 
-39 LYLSWG
+39 W
-45 ELLKDM
+45 
-51 IHEMYAKEMR
+51 
-61 SGYMNEWEIID
+61 
-72 KYGYLGI
+72 I
-79 ASEYIRRKGYHEA
+79 A
-92 IDVYIEQ
+92 
-99 RTPVLID
+99 
-106 NGDGTYDMRLGKN
+106 
-119 VLKDVDVALHRT
+119 
-131 LLNMKVKNIYTFNY
+131 
-145 DNALDVYRDL
+145 
-155 TYTSERA
+155 
-162 REIRQ
+162 
-167 SDSNLKQIN
+167 
-176 EILSKV
+176 
-182 VSLKSDLASL
+182 
-192 KDYSSDEYKIS
+192 
-203 DLKENLDKQYEEIE
+203 
-217 SNPVAQRV
+217 
-225 YDFQD
+225 
-230 CKGKTKK
+230 
-237 EILDEVYNAT
+237 
-247 SLYRQQILESV
+247 
-258 IQWNTHKQD
+258 
-267 AYFVVK
+267 
-273 KSGDITIG
+273 
-281 DARRNI
+281 
-287 FKLHGSL
+287 
-294 RKLDNK
+294 
-300 DEYIDYGFDY
+300 
-310 DNHTQYII
+310 
-318 AQEDYDSYNQKHE
+318 
-331 AFVDLMRISLL
+331 
-342 KDAYCIIGFSCDDPN
+342 
-357 FLLWINWV
+357 
-365 KDIVDREAAANK
+365 
-377 EENFWNKYFI
+377 
-387 NVDNEELAP
+387 
-396 DKKLLLHNHYI
+396 
-407 RVVDLYKVYPTVS
+407 
-420 GRKERLLAFFDDIN
+420 
-434 KMQTAKSV
+434 
-442 TNDFWEHFK
+442 
-451 FTLNNSLQEKNTVVY
+451 
-466 DKKKIDKVWNLTK
+466 
-479 DNPFS
+479 
-484 FLSKPFEYYRFYFLE
+484 
-499 RIRNVIKARLMDESI
+499 DESD
-514 CKSFLMAAN
+514 K
-523 QDNLPLDVV
+523 
-532 LDNDEV
+532 
-538 AYISDFVSSVTDI
+538 
-551 SLKDNYNQLIDEGKL
+551 
-566 LDNEWEAG
+566 
-574 ESDNTDQSVLNQ
+574 TDQSVLNQ
-586 ITQSLFNF
+586 VIQCLFNF

-600 KLIIHWTPQSQYYQT
+600 KLIKHWTPQSQYYQT

-631 ELKNILTVHESHK
+631 ELENILTVHESHK

-664 FWGNKNFN
+664 FWGDKNFN

-686 SKNKDVIRLSDYFTR
+686 SKNKDVMRLSDYFTR

-710 KVKPLGRSGRTVTFG
+710 KVKPLGRSGRTMTFG

-740 LVKLGFVTRNT
+740 LVKLGFVTRNM

-760 IYRIVERIYTFYPY
+760 VYRIVERLYTFYPY
-774 PCLYLASQY
+774 PCLYLASLC

-798 SSSEAIQK
+798 SSSEAIQN

-819 SSECLSE
+819 SSEYLSE

-882 YMDDASFSHEI
+882 YMNDASFSHEI
-893 IGSIL
+893 IDSIL

-934 NNTKNEPQV
+934 DNTKNEPQV

-962 EHLDKILLKSPSL
+962 EHLDKKLLKSPSL

-1017 SDTLLI
+1017 SGTQAI

-1051 LLEKAQR
+1051 LLEKAQQ

-1082 HYNTFEDSQ
+1082 HYNTFEDSK

-1110 NNLQEKLIH
+1110 NSLQEKLIH

-1195 LHVYKPYFMGK
+1195 LRVYKPYFMGK

-1238 SDWDNCQ
+1238 SDWNNYQ

>member
-1 MNSII
+1 M
-6 EMGNS
+6 
-11 KDYIRKIGSSI
+11 
-22 HSMSFIIGAGFS
+22 
-34 KNISD
+34 
-39 LYLSWG
+39 
-45 ELLKDM
+45 
-51 IHEMYAKEMR
+51 
-61 SGYMNEWEIID
+61 
-72 KYGYLGI
+72 
-79 ASEYIRRKGYHEA
+79 
-92 IDVYIEQ
+92 
-99 RTPVLID
+99 
-106 NGDGTYDMRLGKN
+106 
-119 VLKDVDVALHRT
+119 
-131 LLNMKVKNIYTFNY
+131 
-145 DNALDVYRDL
+145 
-155 TYTSERA
+155 
-162 REIRQ
+162 
-167 SDSNLKQIN
+167 
-176 EILSKV
+176 
-182 VSLKSDLASL
+182 
-192 KDYSSDEYKIS
+192 
-203 DLKENLDKQYEEIE
+203 
-217 SNPVAQRV
+217 
-225 YDFQD
+225 
-230 CKGKTKK
+230 
-237 EILDEVYNAT
+237 
-247 SLYRQQILESV
+247 
-258 IQWNTHKQD
+258 
-267 AYFVVK
+267 
-273 KSGDITIG
+273 
-281 DARRNI
+281 
-287 FKLHGSL
+287 
-294 RKLDNK
+294 
-300 DEYIDYGFDY
+300 
-310 DNHTQYII
+310 
-318 AQEDYDSYNQKHE
+318 
-331 AFVDLMRISLL
+331 
-342 KDAYCIIGFSCDDPN
+342 
-357 FLLWINWV
+357 
-365 KDIVDREAAANK
+365 
-377 EENFWNKYFI
+377 
-387 NVDNEELAP
+387 
-396 DKKLLLHNHYI
+396 
-407 RVVDLYKVYPTVS
+407 
-420 GRKERLLAFFDDIN
+420 
-434 KMQTAKSV
+434 
-442 TNDFWEHFK
+442 
-451 FTLNNSLQEKNTVVY
+451 
-466 DKKKIDKVWNLTK
+466 WNLTK

-532 LDNDEV
+532 IDDDEV
-538 AYISDFVSSVTDI
+538 AYISDFVSSVDDI
-551 SLKDNYNQLIDEGKL
+551 SLKEYYKLLIDEGVV
-566 LDNEWEAG
+566 LDNEWKAD
-574 ESDNTDQSVLNQ
+574 ESEKTDKNILTH
-586 ITQSLFNF
+586 ITLCLFNF

-600 KLIIHWTPQSQYYQT
+600 KLIIDWTPQSQYYQT

-631 ELKNILTVHESHK
+631 ELENILTVHESHK

-664 FWGNKNFN
+664 FWGDKNFN

-686 SKNKDVIRLSDYFTR
+686 SKNKDVMRLSDYFTR

-710 KVKPLGRSGRTVTFG
+710 KVKPLGRSGRTMTFG

-730 TLGAIRILQV
+730 TLGAIRLLQV
-740 LVKLGFVTRNT
+740 LVKLGFVTRNM
-751 FARWFSNEN
+751 FARWFSNES
-760 IYRIVERIYTFYPY
+760 IYRIVERLYTFYPY
-774 PCLYLASQY
+774 PCLYLASQC
-783 TNKDFSRRVAQLYCF
+783 TNKDFARRVAQLYCF
-798 SSSEAIQK
+798 SSSKAIQK

-819 SSECLSE
+819 SSEYLSE

-844 PKHWRKEFMTLYKKQ
+844 PKHWKKEFMTLYKRQ

-882 YMDDASFSHEI
+882 YMNDASFSHEI
-893 IGSIL
+893 IDSIL

-962 EHLDKILLKSPSL
+962 EHLDKKLLKSPSL

-1017 SDTLLI
+1017 SDTLSI

-1082 HYNTFEDSQ
+1082 HYNTFEDSK

-1211 NLNVDKNVVEANM
+1211 NLNVDKNVVETNM

-1238 SDWDNCQ
+1238 SDWDNYQ

>member
-1 MNSII
+1 MTTNTNI
-6 EMGNS
+6 
-11 KDYIRKIGSSI
+11 DYIRKIGSNI
-22 HSMSFIIGAGFS
+22 PSMSFIIGAGFS

-39 LYLSWG
+39 KYLTWG
-45 ELLKDM
+45 ELLQDM

-99 RTPVLID
+99 RTPVLICND
-106 NGDGTYDMRLGKN
+106 EEGKYDLKLGKEL
-119 VLKDVDVALHRT
+119 LKDVDVSLHRT
-131 LLNMKVKNIYTFNY
+131 LLSMKVKNIYTFNY

-162 REIRQ
+162 REIKQ
-167 SDSNLKQIN
+167 SDSNLKQID
-176 EILSKV
+176 ELLAKIA
-182 VSLKSDLASL
+182 SLRSDLEASN
-192 KDYSSDEYKIS
+192 DHSSDDYKIT
-203 DLKENLDKQYEEIE
+203 DLREDWNAQYEQML
-217 SNPVAQRV
+217 SNSVTQRV
-225 YDFQD
+225 YDFHD

-294 RKLDNK
+294 RTLDIM
-300 DEYIDYGFDY
+300 DEHIDYGFDY

-387 NVDNEELAP
+387 NVDNEELDP

-407 RVVDLYKVYPTVS
+407 RVVDLYKVYPTAS
-420 GRKERLLAFFDDIN
+420 DRKERLLAFFDDIN
-434 KMQTAKSV
+434 KMQTAKSI
-442 TNDFWEHFK
+442 TNDFWEHFD
-451 FTLNNSLQEKNTVVY
+451 FNSNNSLQEKNTVVY

-532 LDNDEV
+532 LDDDEV
-538 AYISDFVSSVTDI
+538 AYISDFVSSVADI
-551 SLKDNYNQLIDEGKL
+551 SLRDNYKQLTDEGKL
-566 LDNEWEAG
+566 LDNEWEAD
-574 ESDNTDQSVLNQ
+574 ESDNTAQSVLNQ

-600 KLIIHWTPQSQYYQT
+600 KLIKHWTPQSQYYQT

-631 ELKNILTVHESHK
+631 ELENILTVHESHK

-664 FWGNKNFN
+664 FWGDKNFN

-686 SKNKDVIRLSDYFTR
+686 SKNKDVMRLSDYFTR

-710 KVKPLGRSGRTVTFG
+710 KVKPLGRSGRTMTFG

-730 TLGAIRILQV
+730 TLGAIRLLQV
-740 LVKLGFVTRNT
+740 LVKLGFVTRNM
-751 FARWFSNEN
+751 FARWFSNES
-760 IYRIVERIYTFYPY
+760 IYRIVERLYTFYPY
-774 PCLYLASQY
+774 PCLYLASQC

-798 SSSEAIQK
+798 SSLKAMQK

-819 SSECLSE
+819 SSEYLSE

-834 YATAFIKCVH
+834 YATAFIKSVH
-844 PKHWRKEFMTLYKKQ
+844 PKHWKKEFMTLYKRQ

-882 YMDDASFSHEI
+882 YMNDASFSHEI
-893 IGSIL
+893 IDSIL

-962 EHLDKILLKSPSL
+962 EHLDKKLLKSPSL

-1017 SDTLLI
+1017 SDTLSI

-1082 HYNTFEDSQ
+1082 HYNTFEDSK

-1186 NFQTTVLLI
+1186 NFQATVLLI
-1195 LHVYKPYFMGK
+1195 LRVYKPYFMGK

-1232 EFGLTD
+1232 EFGLKD
-1238 SDWDNCQ
+1238 SDWDKYQ

>member
-1 MNSII
+1 MDN
-6 EMGNS
+6 N
-11 KDYIRKIGSSI
+11 KNYIRKIGSDI

-39 LYLSWG
+39 KYLTWG
-45 ELLKDM
+45 ELLQDM

-61 SGYMNEWEIID
+61 SEYMNEWEIIN

-106 NGDGTYDMRLGKN
+106 NGNGTYDMKLGNAMVKN
-119 VLKDVDVALHRT
+119 VDVSLHRT
-131 LLNMKVKNIYTFNY
+131 LLGMKVKNVYTFNY

-167 SDSNLKQIN
+167 SDSNLKLIDELQ
-176 EILSKV
+176 SKV
-182 VSLKSDLASL
+182 ASLKSDLESL

-203 DLKENLDKQYEEIE
+203 DLKEDLDKRYEVIV

-225 YDFQD
+225 YGFQD
-230 CKGKTKK
+230 CKRKTKK

-294 RKLDNK
+294 RKIDNT
-300 DEYIDYGFDY
+300 DEHIDYGFDY

-387 NVDNEELAP
+387 NVDNEELDP

-407 RVVDLYKVYPTVS
+407 RVVDLYKVYPTAS
-420 GRKERLLAFFDDIN
+420 DRKERLLAFFDDIN
-434 KMQTAKSV
+434 KMQTAKSI
-442 TNDFWEHFK
+442 TNDFWEHFD
-451 FTLNNSLQEKNTVVY
+451 FNSNNSLQEKNTVVY

-532 LDNDEV
+532 LDDDEV
-538 AYISDFVSSVTDI
+538 AYISDFVSSVADI
-551 SLKDNYNQLIDEGKL
+551 SLRDNYKQLIDEGKL
-566 LDNEWEAG
+566 LDNEWEAD

-600 KLIIHWTPQSQYYQT
+600 KLIKHWTPQSQYYQT
-615 IRFMIQASLRR
+615 IRFVIQVSLRR

-631 ELKNILTVHESHK
+631 ELENILTVHESHK

-664 FWGNKNFN
+664 FWGDKNFN

-686 SKNKDVIRLSDYFTR
+686 SKNKDVMRLSDYFTR

-710 KVKPLGRSGRTVTFG
+710 KVKPLGRSGRTMTFG

-740 LVKLGFVTRNT
+740 FVKMGFITRNM
-751 FARWFSNEN
+751 FARWVSNESLFL
-760 IYRIVERIYTFYPY
+760 IVERIYALYPY
-774 PCLYLASQY
+774 PCLYFASLC
-783 TNKDFSRRVAQLYCF
+783 TNKDFSKRVAQLYCF
-798 SSSEAIQK
+798 SSLEKIQNV
-806 ALPDIFVK
+806 LPDLLVK
-814 ILRAC
+814 ILKAC
-819 SSECLSE
+819 HSEKLSE
-826 ERKNTLYI
+826 ESKNVLYI
-834 YATAFIKCVH
+834 YATSFIKRVH
-844 PKHWRKEFMTLYKKQ
+844 PRYWRKEFMTLYKKQ

-874 SFAQQAVV
+874 SFAQQAVA

-893 IGSIL
+893 IDSIL

-962 EHLDKILLKSPSL
+962 EHLDKKLLKTPSL

-1017 SDTLLI
+1017 SGTQAI

-1051 LLEKAQR
+1051 LLEKAQQ

-1082 HYNTFEDSQ
+1082 HYNSFEDSK

-1110 NNLQEKLIH
+1110 NSLQEKLIH

-1133 KGVRTYGINHFLLE
+1133 KGVRTYGISHFLLE

-1195 LHVYKPYFMGK
+1195 LRVYKPYFMGK
-1206 DMEEW
+1206 EMEEW
-1211 NLNVDKNVVEANM
+1211 DLNADKNVVEDCMINM
-1224 IKMNKWLK
+1224 NRWLK
-1232 EFGLTD
+1232 SFGLED
-1238 SDWDNCQ
+1238 ADWEKYK
-1245 PIYFYN
+1245 PIFYYK
-1251 EQ
+1251 EL

>member
-1 MNSII
+1 MDN
-6 EMGNS
+6 N
-11 KDYIRKIGSSI
+11 KKYIRRIGSDI

-39 LYLSWG
+39 KYLTWG
-45 ELLKDM
+45 ELLQDM

-61 SGYMNEWEIID
+61 SGYMNEWEIIN

-106 NGDGTYDMRLGKN
+106 NGNGTFDMKLGNALVKN
-119 VLKDVDVALHRT
+119 VDVSLHRT
-131 LLNMKVKNIYTFNY
+131 LLGMKVKNIYTFNY

-155 TYTSERA
+155 TYTSERS
-162 REIRQ
+162 REIKQ
-167 SDSNLKQIN
+167 SDSNIKQIN
-176 EILSKV
+176 ELLAQV
-182 VSLKSDLASL
+182 ASL
-192 KDYSSDEYKIS
+192 KTDLEASNDHSSDENKIT
-203 DLKENLDKQYEEIE
+203 DLREDWDKQYEQIV
-217 SNPVAQRV
+217 SNPVTQSV
-225 YDFQD
+225 CNFQD
-230 CKGKTKK
+230 SK
-237 EILDEVYNAT
+237 EKNKRVILDEVANAI
-247 SLYRQQILESV
+247 SLYKQQIVESV
-258 IQWNTHKQD
+258 TQWNTHKQD

-294 RKLDNK
+294 RSLDIM
-300 DEYIDYGFDY
+300 DEHIDYGFDY

-387 NVDNEELAP
+387 NVDNEELDP

-407 RVVDLYKVYPTVS
+407 RVVDLYKVYPTAS
-420 GRKERLLAFFDDIN
+420 DRKERLLAFFDDIN
-434 KMQTAKSV
+434 KMQTAKSI
-442 TNDFWEHFK
+442 TNDFWEHFD
-451 FTLNNSLQEKNTVVY
+451 FNSNNSLQEKNTVVY

-499 RIRNVIKARLMDESI
+499 RIRNVIKARLMDECI

-532 LDNDEV
+532 LDDDEV
-538 AYISDFVSSVTDI
+538 AYISDFVSSVADI
-551 SLKDNYNQLIDEGKL
+551 SLRDNYKQLTDEGKL
-566 LDNEWEAG
+566 LDNEWEAD

-600 KLIIHWTPQSQYYQT
+600 KLIKHWTPQSQYYQT

-626 KVKVE
+626 KAKVE
-631 ELKNILTVHESHK
+631 ELENILTVHESHK

-664 FWGNKNFN
+664 FWGDKNFN

-686 SKNKDVIRLSDYFTR
+686 SKNKDVMRLSDFFTR

-710 KVKPLGRSGRTVTFG
+710 KVKPLGRSGRTMTFG

-740 LVKLGFVTRNT
+740 LVKLGFVTRNM
-751 FARWFSNEN
+751 FARWFSNES
-760 IYRIVERIYTFYPY
+760 IYRIVERLYTFYPY
-774 PCLYLASQY
+774 PCLYLASLC

-798 SSSEAIQK
+798 SSSEAIQNS
-806 ALPDIFVK
+806 LPDIFVK

-819 SSECLSE
+819 SSEYLSE

-882 YMDDASFSHEI
+882 YVNDASFSHEI
-893 IGSIL
+893 IDSIL
-898 DKGADITHN
+898 DKGANITHN

-921 LSKEQIRKVYFLM
+921 LSKKQIRKVYFLM
-934 NNTKNEPQV
+934 DNTKNEPQV

-962 EHLDKILLKSPSL
+962 EHLDKKLLKSPSL

-989 ENLAL
+989 ENIAL

-1017 SDTLLI
+1017 SGTQAI

-1051 LLEKAQR
+1051 LLEKAQQ

-1082 HYNTFEDSQ
+1082 HYNTFEDSK
-1091 EVDEL
+1091 EIDEL
-1096 IKKCEHLYFRISGQ
+1096 IKKCEHLYFRISEQ
-1110 NNLQEKLIH
+1110 NSLQEKLIH

-1195 LHVYKPYFMGK
+1195 LRVYKPYFMGK

-1211 NLNVDKNVVEANM
+1211 NLNADKNVVEDCM

-1232 EFGLTD
+1232 KFGLTD
-1238 SDWDNCQ
+1238 SDWDNYQ

>member
-1 MNSII
+1 
-6 EMGNS
+6 MGNS

>member
-1 MNSII
+1 MDN
-6 EMGNS
+6 N
-11 KDYIRKIGSSI
+11 KNYIRKIGSDI

-39 LYLSWG
+39 KYLTWG
-45 ELLKDM
+45 ELLQDM

-61 SGYMNEWEIID
+61 SGYMNEWEIIN

-106 NGDGTYDMRLGKN
+106 NGNGTYDMKLGNAMVKN
-119 VLKDVDVALHRT
+119 VDVSLHRT
-131 LLNMKVKNIYTFNY
+131 LLGMKVKNVYTFNY

-167 SDSNLKQIN
+167 SDSNLKLIDELQ
-176 EILSKV
+176 SKV
-182 VSLKSDLASL
+182 ASLKSDLESL

-203 DLKENLDKQYEEIE
+203 DLKEDLDKRYEVIV

-225 YDFQD
+225 YGFQD
-230 CKGKTKK
+230 CKRKTKK

-294 RKLDNK
+294 RKIDNT
-300 DEYIDYGFDY
+300 DEHINYGFDY

-387 NVDNEELAP
+387 NVDNEELDP

-407 RVVDLYKVYPTVS
+407 RVVDLYKVYPTAS
-420 GRKERLLAFFDDIN
+420 DRKERLLAFFDDIN
-434 KMQTAKSV
+434 KMQTAKSI
-442 TNDFWEHFK
+442 TNDFWEHFD
-451 FTLNNSLQEKNTVVY
+451 FNSNNSLQEKNTVVY

-532 LDNDEV
+532 LDDDEV
-538 AYISDFVSSVTDI
+538 AYISDFVSSVADI
-551 SLKDNYNQLIDEGKL
+551 SLRDNYKQLIDEGKL
-566 LDNEWEAG
+566 LDNEWEAD

-594 DFEKCY
+594 DFEKCH
-600 KLIIHWTPQSQYYQT
+600 KLIKHWTPQSQYYQT
-615 IRFMIQASLRR
+615 IRFVIQVSLRR

-631 ELKNILTVHESHK
+631 ELENILTVHESHK

-664 FWGNKNFN
+664 FWGDKNFN

-686 SKNKDVIRLSDYFTR
+686 SKNKDVMRLSDYFTR

-710 KVKPLGRSGRTVTFG
+710 KVKPLGRSGRTMTFG

-740 LVKLGFVTRNT
+740 FVKMGFITRNM
-751 FARWFSNEN
+751 FARWVSNESLFL
-760 IYRIVERIYTFYPY
+760 IVERIYALYPY
-774 PCLYLASQY
+774 PCLYFASLC
-783 TNKDFSRRVAQLYCF
+783 TNKDFSKRVAQLYCF
-798 SSSEAIQK
+798 SSLEKIQNV
-806 ALPDIFVK
+806 LPDLLVK
-814 ILRAC
+814 ILKAC
-819 SSECLSE
+819 HSEKLSE
-826 ERKNTLYI
+826 ESKNVLYI
-834 YATAFIKCVH
+834 YATSFIKRVH
-844 PKHWRKEFMTLYKKQ
+844 PRYWRKEFMTLYKKQ

-874 SFAQQAVV
+874 SFAQQAVA

-893 IGSIL
+893 IDSIL

-962 EHLDKILLKSPSL
+962 EHLDKKLLKSPSL

-1017 SDTLLI
+1017 SGTQAI

-1051 LLEKAQR
+1051 LLEKAQQ

-1082 HYNTFEDSQ
+1082 HYNSFEDSK

-1110 NNLQEKLIH
+1110 NSLQEKLIH

-1133 KGVRTYGINHFLLE
+1133 KGVRTYGISHFLLE

-1195 LHVYKPYFMGK
+1195 LRVYKPYFMGK
-1206 DMEEW
+1206 EMEEW
-1211 NLNVDKNVVEANM
+1211 DLNADKNVVEDCMINM
-1224 IKMNKWLK
+1224 NRWLK
-1232 EFGLTD
+1232 SFGLED
-1238 SDWDNCQ
+1238 ADWEKYK
-1245 PIYFYN
+1245 PIFYYK
-1251 EQ
+1251 EL

>member
-1 MNSII
+1 MLMDN
-6 EMGNS
+6 N
-11 KDYIRKIGSSI
+11 KNYIRKIGSDI

-39 LYLSWG
+39 KYLTWG
-45 ELLKDM
+45 ELLQDM

-61 SGYMNEWEIID
+61 SGYMNEWEIIN

-106 NGDGTYDMRLGKN
+106 NGNGTYDMKLGNAMVKN
-119 VLKDVDVALHRT
+119 VDVSLHRT
-131 LLNMKVKNIYTFNY
+131 LLGMKVKNVYTFNY

-167 SDSNLKQIN
+167 SDSNLKLIDELQ
-176 EILSKV
+176 SKV
-182 VSLKSDLASL
+182 ASLKSDLESL

-203 DLKENLDKQYEEIE
+203 DLKEDLDKRYEVIV

-225 YDFQD
+225 YGFQD
-230 CKGKTKK
+230 CKRKTKK

-294 RKLDNK
+294 RKIDNT
-300 DEYIDYGFDY
+300 DEHIDYGFDY

-331 AFVDLMRISLL
+331 AFVGLMRISLL

-387 NVDNEELAP
+387 NVDNEELDP

-407 RVVDLYKVYPTVS
+407 RVVDLYKVYPTAS
-420 GRKERLLAFFDDIN
+420 DRKERLLAFFDDIN
-434 KMQTAKSV
+434 KMQTAKSI
-442 TNDFWEHFK
+442 TNDFWEHFD
-451 FTLNNSLQEKNTVVY
+451 FNSNNSLQEKNTVVY

-532 LDNDEV
+532 LDDDEV
-538 AYISDFVSSVTDI
+538 AYISDFVSSVADI
-551 SLKDNYNQLIDEGKL
+551 SLRDNYKQLIDEGKL
-566 LDNEWEAG
+566 LDNEWEAD

-594 DFEKCY
+594 DFEKCH
-600 KLIIHWTPQSQYYQT
+600 KLIKHWTPQSQYYQT
-615 IRFMIQASLRR
+615 IRFVIQVSLRR

-631 ELKNILTVHESHK
+631 ELENILTVHESHK

-656 LPLGLHEY
+656 LPLELHEY
-664 FWGNKNFN
+664 FWGDKNFN

-686 SKNKDVIRLSDYFTR
+686 SKNKDVMRLSDYFTR

-710 KVKPLGRSGRTVTFG
+710 KVKPLGRSGRTMTFG

-740 LVKLGFVTRNT
+740 FVKMGFITRNM
-751 FARWFSNEN
+751 FARWVSNESLFL
-760 IYRIVERIYTFYPY
+760 IVERIYALYPY
-774 PCLYLASQY
+774 PCLYFASLC
-783 TNKDFSRRVAQLYCF
+783 TNKDFSKRVAQLYCF
-798 SSSEAIQK
+798 SSLEKIQNV
-806 ALPDIFVK
+806 LPDLLVK
-814 ILRAC
+814 ILKAC
-819 SSECLSE
+819 HSEKLSE
-826 ERKNTLYI
+826 ESKNVLYI
-834 YATAFIKCVH
+834 YATSFIKRVH
-844 PKHWRKEFMTLYKKQ
+844 PRYWRKEFMTLYKKQ

-874 SFAQQAVV
+874 SFAQQAVA

-893 IGSIL
+893 IDSIL

-962 EHLDKILLKSPSL
+962 EHLDKKLLKSPSL

-1017 SDTLLI
+1017 SGTQAI

-1051 LLEKAQR
+1051 LLEKAQQ

-1082 HYNTFEDSQ
+1082 HYNSFEDSK

-1110 NNLQEKLIH
+1110 NSLQEKLIH

-1133 KGVRTYGINHFLLE
+1133 KGVRTYGISHFLLE

-1195 LHVYKPYFMGK
+1195 LRVYKPYFMGK
-1206 DMEEW
+1206 EMEEW
-1211 NLNVDKNVVEANM
+1211 DLNADKNVVEDCMINM
-1224 IKMNKWLK
+1224 NRWLK
-1232 EFGLTD
+1232 SFGLED
-1238 SDWDNCQ
+1238 ADWEKYK
-1245 PIYFYN
+1245 PIFYYK
-1251 EQ
+1251 EL

>member
-1 MNSII
+1 MTTNTNI
-6 EMGNS
+6 
-11 KDYIRKIGSSI
+11 DYIRKIGSNI

-39 LYLSWG
+39 KYLTWG
-45 ELLKDM
+45 ELLQDM

-99 RTPVLID
+99 RTPVLICND
-106 NGDGTYDMRLGKN
+106 EEGKYDLKLGKEL
-119 VLKDVDVALHRT
+119 LKDVDVSLHRT
-131 LLNMKVKNIYTFNY
+131 LLSMKVKNIYTFNY

-162 REIRQ
+162 REIKQ
-167 SDSNLKQIN
+167 SDSNLKQID
-176 EILSKV
+176 ELLAKIA
-182 VSLKSDLASL
+182 SLRSDLDASN
-192 KDYSSDEYKIS
+192 DHSSDDYKIT
-203 DLKENLDKQYEEIE
+203 DLREDWNAQYEQML
-217 SNPVAQRV
+217 SNSVTQRV
-225 YDFQD
+225 YDFHD
-230 CKGKTKK
+230 FKGKTKK

-294 RKLDNK
+294 RTLVNM
-300 DEYIDYGFDY
+300 DEHIDYGFDY

-387 NVDNEELAP
+387 NVDNEELDP

-434 KMQTAKSV
+434 KMQTAMSV

-451 FTLNNSLQEKNTVVY
+451 FNLNNSLQEKNTIVY

-532 LDNDEV
+532 LDDDEV
-538 AYISDFVSSVTDI
+538 AYISDFVSSVADI
-551 SLKDNYNQLIDEGKL
+551 SLKDNYKQLIDEGKL
-566 LDNEWEAG
+566 LDNEWESG

-631 ELKNILTVHESHK
+631 ELENILTVHESHK

-686 SKNKDVIRLSDYFTR
+686 SKNKDVMRLSDYFTR

-710 KVKPLGRSGRTVTFG
+710 KVKPLGRSGRTMTFG

-751 FARWFSNEN
+751 FARWFSNES
-760 IYRIVERIYTFYPY
+760 IYRIVERLYTFYPY

-834 YATAFIKCVH
+834 YATAFVKCVH
-844 PKHWRKEFMTLYKKQ
+844 PKHWRNEFMTLYKKQ

-874 SFAQQAVV
+874 SFVQQAVV

-934 NNTKNEPQV
+934 NNTKNEPLV

-1017 SDTLLI
+1017 SDTLSI

-1082 HYNTFEDSQ
+1082 HYNTFEDSK

-1186 NFQTTVLLI
+1186 NFQATVLLI

-1238 SDWDNCQ
+1238 SDWDNYQ
-1245 PIYFYN
+1245 PVYFYN

>member
-1 MNSII
+1 
-6 EMGNS
+6 
-11 KDYIRKIGSSI
+11 
-22 HSMSFIIGAGFS
+22 
-34 KNISD
+34 
-39 LYLSWG
+39 
-45 ELLKDM
+45 
-51 IHEMYAKEMR
+51 
-61 SGYMNEWEIID
+61 
-72 KYGYLGI
+72 
-79 ASEYIRRKGYHEA
+79 
-92 IDVYIEQ
+92 
-99 RTPVLID
+99 
-106 NGDGTYDMRLGKN
+106 
-119 VLKDVDVALHRT
+119 
-131 LLNMKVKNIYTFNY
+131 
-145 DNALDVYRDL
+145 
-155 TYTSERA
+155 
-162 REIRQ
+162 
-167 SDSNLKQIN
+167 
-176 EILSKV
+176 
-182 VSLKSDLASL
+182 
-192 KDYSSDEYKIS
+192 
-203 DLKENLDKQYEEIE
+203 
-217 SNPVAQRV
+217 
-225 YDFQD
+225 
-230 CKGKTKK
+230 
-237 EILDEVYNAT
+237 
-247 SLYRQQILESV
+247 
-258 IQWNTHKQD
+258 
-267 AYFVVK
+267 
-273 KSGDITIG
+273 
-281 DARRNI
+281 
-287 FKLHGSL
+287 
-294 RKLDNK
+294 
-300 DEYIDYGFDY
+300 
-310 DNHTQYII
+310 
-318 AQEDYDSYNQKHE
+318 
-331 AFVDLMRISLL
+331 
-342 KDAYCIIGFSCDDPN
+342 
-357 FLLWINWV
+357 
-365 KDIVDREAAANK
+365 
-377 EENFWNKYFI
+377 
-387 NVDNEELAP
+387 
-396 DKKLLLHNHYI
+396 
-407 RVVDLYKVYPTVS
+407 
-420 GRKERLLAFFDDIN
+420 
-434 KMQTAKSV
+434 
-442 TNDFWEHFK
+442 
-451 FTLNNSLQEKNTVVY
+451 
-466 DKKKIDKVWNLTK
+466 
-479 DNPFS
+479 
-484 FLSKPFEYYRFYFLE
+484 
-499 RIRNVIKARLMDESI
+499 
-514 CKSFLMAAN
+514 
-523 QDNLPLDVV
+523 
-532 LDNDEV
+532 
-538 AYISDFVSSVTDI
+538 
-551 SLKDNYNQLIDEGKL
+551 
-566 LDNEWEAG
+566 
-574 ESDNTDQSVLNQ
+574 
-586 ITQSLFNF
+586 
-594 DFEKCY
+594 
-600 KLIIHWTPQSQYYQT
+600 
-615 IRFMIQASLRR
+615 
-626 KVKVE
+626 
-631 ELKNILTVHESHK
+631 
-644 YNNDQEY
+644 

-664 FWGNKNFN
+664 FWGDKNFN

-686 SKNKDVIRLSDYFTR
+686 SKNKDVMRLSDYFTR

-710 KVKPLGRSGRTVTFG
+710 KVKPLGRSGRTMTFG

-730 TLGAIRILQV
+730 TLGAIRLLQV
-740 LVKLGFVTRNT
+740 LVKLGFVTRNM
-751 FARWFSNEN
+751 FARWFSNES
-760 IYRIVERIYTFYPY
+760 IYRIVERLYTFYPY
-774 PCLYLASQY
+774 PCLYLASQC

-798 SSSEAIQK
+798 SSSKAIQK

-819 SSECLSE
+819 SSEYLSE

-844 PKHWRKEFMTLYKKQ
+844 PKHWKKEFMTLYKRQ

-874 SFAQQAVV
+874 CFAQQAVV
-882 YMDDASFSHEI
+882 YMNDASFSHEI
-893 IGSIL
+893 IDSIL

-962 EHLDKILLKSPSL
+962 EHLDKKLLKSPSL

-1017 SDTLLI
+1017 SDTLSI

-1082 HYNTFEDSQ
+1082 HYNTFEDSK

-1156 QHCTQALDMCIR
+1156 QHCTQTLDMCIR

-1211 NLNVDKNVVEANM
+1211 NLNVDKNVVETNM

-1238 SDWDNCQ
+1238 SDWDNYQ

>member
-1 MNSII
+1 MDN
-6 EMGNS
+6 N
-11 KDYIRKIGSSI
+11 KNYIRKIGSDI

-39 LYLSWG
+39 KYLSWG
-45 ELLKDM
+45 ELLQDM

-61 SGYMNEWEIID
+61 SGYMNEWEIIN

-99 RTPVLID
+99 RTPVLICND
-106 NGDGTYDMRLGKN
+106 EEGKYDLKLGKE
-119 VLKDVDVALHRT
+119 VLKNVDVSLHRT

-162 REIRQ
+162 RKIRQ
-167 SDSNLKQIN
+167 SDSNLKQIDK
-176 EILSKV
+176 LQSKV
-182 VSLKSDLASL
+182 ASLKSDLESL
-192 KDYSSDEYKIS
+192 KDHSSEEYKIS
-203 DLKENLDKQYEEIE
+203 DLKEDLDKRYEEIV

-225 YDFQD
+225 YDFQE

-247 SLYRQQILESV
+247 SLYKQQILESV

-294 RKLDNK
+294 RTLDIM

-365 KDIVDREAAANK
+365 KDIV
-377 EENFWNKYFI
+377 ENFWNKYFI
-387 NVDNEELAP
+387 NVDNEELDP

-407 RVVDLYKVYPTVS
+407 RVVDLYKVYPTAS
-420 GRKERLLAFFDDIN
+420 DRKERLLAFFDDIN
-434 KMQTAKSV
+434 KMQTAKSI
-442 TNDFWEHFK
+442 TNDFWEHFD
-451 FTLNNSLQEKNTVVY
+451 FNSNNSLQEKNTVVY

-532 LDNDEV
+532 LDDDEV
-538 AYISDFVSSVTDI
+538 AYISDFVSSVADI
-551 SLKDNYNQLIDEGKL
+551 SLRDNYKQLTDEGKL
-566 LDNEWEAG
+566 LDNEWEAD
-574 ESDNTDQSVLNQ
+574 ESDNTAQSVLNQ

-600 KLIIHWTPQSQYYQT
+600 KLIKHWTPQSQYYQT

-631 ELKNILTVHESHK
+631 ELENILTVHESHK

-664 FWGNKNFN
+664 FWGDKNFN

-686 SKNKDVIRLSDYFTR
+686 SKNKDVMRLSDYFTR
-701 LQKELRKEE
+701 LQKELRKEGQ
-710 KVKPLGRSGRTVTFG
+710 VKPLGRSGRTMTFG

-730 TLGAIRILQV
+730 TLGAIRLLQV
-740 LVKLGFVTRNT
+740 LVKLGFVTRNM
-751 FARWFSNEN
+751 FARWFSNES
-760 IYRIVERIYTFYPY
+760 IYRIVERLYTFYPY
-774 PCLYLASQY
+774 PCLYLASQC

-798 SSSEAIQK
+798 SSSKAIQK

-819 SSECLSE
+819 SSGYLSE

-844 PKHWRKEFMTLYKKQ
+844 PKHWKKEFMTLYKRQ

-882 YMDDASFSHEI
+882 YMNDASFSHEI
-893 IGSIL
+893 IDSIL

-962 EHLDKILLKSPSL
+962 EHLDKKLLKSPSL

-994 SLLEESDYLWST
+994 SLLEESDYLLST

-1017 SDTLLI
+1017 SDTLSI

-1082 HYNTFEDSQ
+1082 HYNTFEDSK

-1147 YEIIANLIM
+1147 YDIIANLIM

-1211 NLNVDKNVVEANM
+1211 NLNVDKNVVETNM

-1238 SDWDNCQ
+1238 SDWEKYK
-1245 PIYFYN
+1245 PVFYYK
-1251 EQ
+1251 EL

>member
-1 MNSII
+1 M
-6 EMGNS
+6 
-11 KDYIRKIGSSI
+11 
-22 HSMSFIIGAGFS
+22 
-34 KNISD
+34 
-39 LYLSWG
+39 
-45 ELLKDM
+45 
-51 IHEMYAKEMR
+51 
-61 SGYMNEWEIID
+61 
-72 KYGYLGI
+72 
-79 ASEYIRRKGYHEA
+79 
-92 IDVYIEQ
+92 
-99 RTPVLID
+99 
-106 NGDGTYDMRLGKN
+106 
-119 VLKDVDVALHRT
+119 
-131 LLNMKVKNIYTFNY
+131 
-145 DNALDVYRDL
+145 
-155 TYTSERA
+155 
-162 REIRQ
+162 
-167 SDSNLKQIN
+167 
-176 EILSKV
+176 
-182 VSLKSDLASL
+182 
-192 KDYSSDEYKIS
+192 
-203 DLKENLDKQYEEIE
+203 
-217 SNPVAQRV
+217 
-225 YDFQD
+225 
-230 CKGKTKK
+230 
-237 EILDEVYNAT
+237 
-247 SLYRQQILESV
+247 
-258 IQWNTHKQD
+258 
-267 AYFVVK
+267 
-273 KSGDITIG
+273 
-281 DARRNI
+281 
-287 FKLHGSL
+287 
-294 RKLDNK
+294 
-300 DEYIDYGFDY
+300 
-310 DNHTQYII
+310 
-318 AQEDYDSYNQKHE
+318 
-331 AFVDLMRISLL
+331 
-342 KDAYCIIGFSCDDPN
+342 
-357 FLLWINWV
+357 
-365 KDIVDREAAANK
+365 
-377 EENFWNKYFI
+377 
-387 NVDNEELAP
+387 
-396 DKKLLLHNHYI
+396 
-407 RVVDLYKVYPTVS
+407 
-420 GRKERLLAFFDDIN
+420 
-434 KMQTAKSV
+434 SV

-451 FTLNNSLQEKNTVVY
+451 FNLNNSLQEKNTIVY

-538 AYISDFVSSVTDI
+538 AYISDFVSSVADI
-551 SLKDNYNQLIDEGKL
+551 SLKDNYKQLIDEGKL
-566 LDNEWEAG
+566 LDNEWESG

-631 ELKNILTVHESHK
+631 ELENILTVHESHK

-686 SKNKDVIRLSDYFTR
+686 SKNKDVMRLSDYFTR

-710 KVKPLGRSGRTVTFG
+710 KVKPLGRSGRTMTFG

-751 FARWFSNEN
+751 FARWFSNES
-760 IYRIVERIYTFYPY
+760 IYRIVERLYTFYPY

-834 YATAFIKCVH
+834 YATAFVKCVH
-844 PKHWRKEFMTLYKKQ
+844 PKHWRNEFMTLYKKQ

-874 SFAQQAVV
+874 SFVQQAVV

-934 NNTKNEPQV
+934 NNTKNEPLV

-1017 SDTLLI
+1017 SDTLSI

-1082 HYNTFEDSQ
+1082 HYNTFEDSK

-1238 SDWDNCQ
+1238 SDWDNYQ
-1245 PIYFYN
+1245 PVYFYN

>member
-1 MNSII
+1 
-6 EMGNS
+6 
-11 KDYIRKIGSSI
+11 
-22 HSMSFIIGAGFS
+22 
-34 KNISD
+34 
-39 LYLSWG
+39 
-45 ELLKDM
+45 
-51 IHEMYAKEMR
+51 
-61 SGYMNEWEIID
+61 
-72 KYGYLGI
+72 
-79 ASEYIRRKGYHEA
+79 
-92 IDVYIEQ
+92 
-99 RTPVLID
+99 
-106 NGDGTYDMRLGKN
+106 
-119 VLKDVDVALHRT
+119 
-131 LLNMKVKNIYTFNY
+131 
-145 DNALDVYRDL
+145 
-155 TYTSERA
+155 
-162 REIRQ
+162 
-167 SDSNLKQIN
+167 
-176 EILSKV
+176 
-182 VSLKSDLASL
+182 
-192 KDYSSDEYKIS
+192 
-203 DLKENLDKQYEEIE
+203 
-217 SNPVAQRV
+217 
-225 YDFQD
+225 
-230 CKGKTKK
+230 
-237 EILDEVYNAT
+237 
-247 SLYRQQILESV
+247 
-258 IQWNTHKQD
+258 
-267 AYFVVK
+267 
-273 KSGDITIG
+273 
-281 DARRNI
+281 
-287 FKLHGSL
+287 
-294 RKLDNK
+294 
-300 DEYIDYGFDY
+300 
-310 DNHTQYII
+310 
-318 AQEDYDSYNQKHE
+318 
-331 AFVDLMRISLL
+331 
-342 KDAYCIIGFSCDDPN
+342 
-357 FLLWINWV
+357 
-365 KDIVDREAAANK
+365 
-377 EENFWNKYFI
+377 
-387 NVDNEELAP
+387 
-396 DKKLLLHNHYI
+396 
-407 RVVDLYKVYPTVS
+407 
-420 GRKERLLAFFDDIN
+420 
-434 KMQTAKSV
+434 MQTAKSI
-442 TNDFWEHFK
+442 TNDFWEHFD
-451 FTLNNSLQEKNTVVY
+451 FNSNNSLQEKNTVVY

-532 LDNDEV
+532 LDDDEV
-538 AYISDFVSSVTDI
+538 AYISDFVSSVADI
-551 SLKDNYNQLIDEGKL
+551 SLRDNYKQLTDEGKL
-566 LDNEWEAG
+566 LDNEWEAD
-574 ESDNTDQSVLNQ
+574 ESDNTAQSVLNQ

-600 KLIIHWTPQSQYYQT
+600 KLIKHWTPQSQYYQT

-631 ELKNILTVHESHK
+631 ELENILTVHESHK

-664 FWGNKNFN
+664 FWGDKNFN

-686 SKNKDVIRLSDYFTR
+686 SKNKDVMRLSDYFTR

-710 KVKPLGRSGRTVTFG
+710 KVKPLGRSGRTMTFG

-730 TLGAIRILQV
+730 TLGTIRLLQV
-740 LVKLGFVTRNT
+740 LVKLGFVTRNM
-751 FARWFSNEN
+751 FARWFSNES
-760 IYRIVERIYTFYPY
+760 IYRIVERLYTFYPY
-774 PCLYLASQY
+774 PCLYLASQC

-798 SSSEAIQK
+798 SSSKAMQK

-819 SSECLSE
+819 SSEYLSE

-844 PKHWRKEFMTLYKKQ
+844 PKHWKKEFMTLYKRQ

-882 YMDDASFSHEI
+882 YMNDASFSHEI
-893 IGSIL
+893 IDSIL

-907 DNVLLIAATKNIKE
+907 DNMLLIAATKNIKE

-962 EHLDKILLKSPSL
+962 EHLDKKLLKSPSL

-1017 SDTLLI
+1017 SDTLSI

-1082 HYNTFEDSQ
+1082 HYNTFEDSK

-1186 NFQTTVLLI
+1186 NFQATVLLI
-1195 LHVYKPYFMGK
+1195 LRVYKPYFMGK

-1232 EFGLTD
+1232 EFGLKD
-1238 SDWDNCQ
+1238 SDWDKYQ

>member
-1 MNSII
+1 MDN
-6 EMGNS
+6 N
-11 KDYIRKIGSSI
+11 KNYIRKIGSDI

-39 LYLSWG
+39 KYLTWG
-45 ELLKDM
+45 ELLQDM

-61 SGYMNEWEIID
+61 SGYMNEWEIIN

-106 NGDGTYDMRLGKN
+106 NGNGTYDMKLGNAMVKN
-119 VLKDVDVALHRT
+119 VDVSLHRT
-131 LLNMKVKNIYTFNY
+131 LLGMKVKNVYTFNY

-167 SDSNLKQIN
+167 SDSNLKLIDELQ
-176 EILSKV
+176 SKV
-182 VSLKSDLASL
+182 ASLKSDLESL

-203 DLKENLDKQYEEIE
+203 DLKEDLDKRYEVIV

-225 YDFQD
+225 YGFQD
-230 CKGKTKK
+230 CKRKTKK

-294 RKLDNK
+294 RKIDNT
-300 DEYIDYGFDY
+300 DEHIDYGFDY

-331 AFVDLMRISLL
+331 AFVGLMRISLL

-387 NVDNEELAP
+387 NVDNEELDP

-407 RVVDLYKVYPTVS
+407 RVVDLYKVYPTAS
-420 GRKERLLAFFDDIN
+420 DRKERLLAFFDDIN
-434 KMQTAKSV
+434 KMQTAKSI
-442 TNDFWEHFK
+442 TNDFWEHFD
-451 FTLNNSLQEKNTVVY
+451 FNSNNSLQEKNTVVY

-532 LDNDEV
+532 LDDDEV
-538 AYISDFVSSVTDI
+538 AYISDFVSSVADI
-551 SLKDNYNQLIDEGKL
+551 SLRDNYKQLIDEGKL
-566 LDNEWEAG
+566 LDNEWEAD

-594 DFEKCY
+594 DFEKCH
-600 KLIIHWTPQSQYYQT
+600 KLIKHWTPQSQYYQT
-615 IRFMIQASLRR
+615 IRFVIQVSLRR

-631 ELKNILTVHESHK
+631 ELENILTVHESHK

-656 LPLGLHEY
+656 LPLELHEY
-664 FWGNKNFN
+664 FWGDKNFN

-686 SKNKDVIRLSDYFTR
+686 SKNKDVMRLSDYFTR

-710 KVKPLGRSGRTVTFG
+710 KVKPLGRSGRTMTFG

-740 LVKLGFVTRNT
+740 FVKMGFITRNM
-751 FARWFSNEN
+751 FARWVSNESLFL
-760 IYRIVERIYTFYPY
+760 IVERIYALYPY
-774 PCLYLASQY
+774 PCLYFASLC
-783 TNKDFSRRVAQLYCF
+783 TNKDFSKRVAQLYCF
-798 SSSEAIQK
+798 SSLEKIQNV
-806 ALPDIFVK
+806 LPDLLVK
-814 ILRAC
+814 ILKAC
-819 SSECLSE
+819 HSEKLSE
-826 ERKNTLYI
+826 ESKNVLYI
-834 YATAFIKCVH
+834 YATSFIKRVH
-844 PKHWRKEFMTLYKKQ
+844 PRYWRKEFMTLYKKQ

-874 SFAQQAVV
+874 SFAQQAVA

-893 IGSIL
+893 IDSIL

-962 EHLDKILLKSPSL
+962 EHLDKKLLKSPSL

-1017 SDTLLI
+1017 SGTQAI

-1051 LLEKAQR
+1051 LLEKAQQ

-1082 HYNTFEDSQ
+1082 HYNSFEDSK

-1110 NNLQEKLIH
+1110 NSLQEKLIH

-1126 EGITELM
+1126 EGKFSIKVQKSE
-1133 KGVRTYGINHFLLE
+1133 GF
-1147 YEIIANLIM
+1147 
-1156 QHCTQALDMCIR
+1156 QA
-1168 HFSWA
+1168 
-1173 VTYKKYQKFFVSH
+1173 
-1186 NFQTTVLLI
+1186 
-1195 LHVYKPYFMGK
+1195 
-1206 DMEEW
+1206 
-1211 NLNVDKNVVEANM
+1211 
-1224 IKMNKWLK
+1224 
-1232 EFGLTD
+1232 
-1238 SDWDNCQ
+1238 
-1245 PIYFYN
+1245 
-1251 EQ
+1251 

>member
-1 MNSII
+1 M
-6 EMGNS
+6 
-11 KDYIRKIGSSI
+11 
-22 HSMSFIIGAGFS
+22 
-34 KNISD
+34 
-39 LYLSWG
+39 
-45 ELLKDM
+45 
-51 IHEMYAKEMR
+51 
-61 SGYMNEWEIID
+61 
-72 KYGYLGI
+72 
-79 ASEYIRRKGYHEA
+79 
-92 IDVYIEQ
+92 
-99 RTPVLID
+99 T
-106 NGDGTYDMRLGKN
+106 
-119 VLKDVDVALHRT
+119 
-131 LLNMKVKNIYTFNY
+131 
-145 DNALDVYRDL
+145 
-155 TYTSERA
+155 
-162 REIRQ
+162 
-167 SDSNLKQIN
+167 
-176 EILSKV
+176 
-182 VSLKSDLASL
+182 
-192 KDYSSDEYKIS
+192 
-203 DLKENLDKQYEEIE
+203 
-217 SNPVAQRV
+217 
-225 YDFQD
+225 
-230 CKGKTKK
+230 
-237 EILDEVYNAT
+237 
-247 SLYRQQILESV
+247 
-258 IQWNTHKQD
+258 
-267 AYFVVK
+267 
-273 KSGDITIG
+273 
-281 DARRNI
+281 
-287 FKLHGSL
+287 
-294 RKLDNK
+294 
-300 DEYIDYGFDY
+300 
-310 DNHTQYII
+310 
-318 AQEDYDSYNQKHE
+318 
-331 AFVDLMRISLL
+331 
-342 KDAYCIIGFSCDDPN
+342 
-357 FLLWINWV
+357 
-365 KDIVDREAAANK
+365 
-377 EENFWNKYFI
+377 
-387 NVDNEELAP
+387 
-396 DKKLLLHNHYI
+396 
-407 RVVDLYKVYPTVS
+407 
-420 GRKERLLAFFDDIN
+420 
-434 KMQTAKSV
+434 
-442 TNDFWEHFK
+442 
-451 FTLNNSLQEKNTVVY
+451 
-466 DKKKIDKVWNLTK
+466 
-479 DNPFS
+479 
-484 FLSKPFEYYRFYFLE
+484 
-499 RIRNVIKARLMDESI
+499 
-514 CKSFLMAAN
+514 
-523 QDNLPLDVV
+523 
-532 LDNDEV
+532 
-538 AYISDFVSSVTDI
+538 
-551 SLKDNYNQLIDEGKL
+551 DEGKL
-566 LDNEWEAG
+566 LDNEWEAD
-574 ESDNTDQSVLNQ
+574 ESDNTAQSVLNQ

-600 KLIIHWTPQSQYYQT
+600 KLIKHWTPQSQYYQT

-631 ELKNILTVHESHK
+631 ELENILTVHESHK

-656 LPLGLHEY
+656 LSLGLHEY
-664 FWGNKNFN
+664 FWGDKNFN

-686 SKNKDVIRLSDYFTR
+686 SKNKDVMRLSDYFTR

-710 KVKPLGRSGRTVTFG
+710 KVKPLGRSGRTMTFG

-730 TLGAIRILQV
+730 TLGAIRLLQV
-740 LVKLGFVTRNT
+740 LVKLGFVTRNM
-751 FARWFSNEN
+751 FARWFSNES
-760 IYRIVERIYTFYPY
+760 IYRIVERLYTFYPY
-774 PCLYLASQY
+774 PCLYLASQC
-783 TNKDFSRRVAQLYCF
+783 TNKDLSRRVAQLYCF
-798 SSSEAIQK
+798 SSSKAIQK

-814 ILRAC
+814 TLRAC
-819 SSECLSE
+819 SSEYLSE

-844 PKHWRKEFMTLYKKQ
+844 PKHWKKEFMTLYKRQ

-882 YMDDASFSHEI
+882 YMNDASFSHEI
-893 IGSIL
+893 IDSIL

-962 EHLDKILLKSPSL
+962 EHLDKKLLKSPSL

-1017 SDTLLI
+1017 SDTLSI

-1082 HYNTFEDSQ
+1082 HYNTFEDSK

-1211 NLNVDKNVVEANM
+1211 NLNVDKNVVETNM

-1238 SDWDNCQ
+1238 SDWEKYK
-1245 PIYFYN
+1245 PVFYYK
-1251 EQ
+1251 EL

>member
-1 MNSII
+1 MLMDN
-6 EMGNS
+6 N
-11 KDYIRKIGSSI
+11 KNYIRKIGSDI

-39 LYLSWG
+39 KYLTWG
-45 ELLKDM
+45 ELLQDM

-61 SGYMNEWEIID
+61 SGYMNEWEIIN

-106 NGDGTYDMRLGKN
+106 NGNGTYDMKLGNAMVKN
-119 VLKDVDVALHRT
+119 VDVSLHRT
-131 LLNMKVKNIYTFNY
+131 LLGMKVKNVYTFNY

-167 SDSNLKQIN
+167 SDSNLKLIDELQ
-176 EILSKV
+176 SKV
-182 VSLKSDLASL
+182 ASLKSDLESL

-203 DLKENLDKQYEEIE
+203 DLKEDLDKRYEVIV

-225 YDFQD
+225 YGFQD
-230 CKGKTKK
+230 CKRKTKK

-294 RKLDNK
+294 RKIDNT
-300 DEYIDYGFDY
+300 DEHIDYGFDY

-387 NVDNEELAP
+387 NVDNEELDP

-407 RVVDLYKVYPTVS
+407 RVVDLYKVYPTAS
-420 GRKERLLAFFDDIN
+420 DRKERLLAFFDDIN
-434 KMQTAKSV
+434 KMQTAKSI
-442 TNDFWEHFK
+442 TNDFWEHFD
-451 FTLNNSLQEKNTVVY
+451 FNSNNSLQEKNTVVY

-532 LDNDEV
+532 LDDDEV
-538 AYISDFVSSVTDI
+538 AYISDFVSSVADI
-551 SLKDNYNQLIDEGKL
+551 SLRDNYKQLIDEGKL
-566 LDNEWEAG
+566 LDNEWEAD

-594 DFEKCY
+594 DFEKCH
-600 KLIIHWTPQSQYYQT
+600 KLIKHWTPQSQYYQT
-615 IRFMIQASLRR
+615 IRFVIQVSLRR

-631 ELKNILTVHESHK
+631 ELENILTVHESHK

-664 FWGNKNFN
+664 FWGDKNFN

-686 SKNKDVIRLSDYFTR
+686 SKNKDVMRLSDYFTR

-710 KVKPLGRSGRTVTFG
+710 KVKPLGRSGRTMTFG

-740 LVKLGFVTRNT
+740 FVKMGFITRNM
-751 FARWFSNEN
+751 FARWVSNESLFL
-760 IYRIVERIYTFYPY
+760 IVERIYALYPY
-774 PCLYLASQY
+774 PCLYFASLC
-783 TNKDFSRRVAQLYCF
+783 TNKDFSKRVAQLYCF
-798 SSSEAIQK
+798 SSLEKIQNV
-806 ALPDIFVK
+806 LPDLLVK
-814 ILRAC
+814 ILKAC
-819 SSECLSE
+819 HSEKLSE
-826 ERKNTLYI
+826 ESKNVLYI
-834 YATAFIKCVH
+834 YATSFIKRVH
-844 PKHWRKEFMTLYKKQ
+844 PRYWRKEFMTLYKKQ

-874 SFAQQAVV
+874 SFAQQAVA

-893 IGSIL
+893 IDSIL

-962 EHLDKILLKSPSL
+962 EHLDKKLLKSPSL

-1017 SDTLLI
+1017 SGTQAI

-1051 LLEKAQR
+1051 LLEKAQQ

-1082 HYNTFEDSQ
+1082 HYNSFEDSK

-1110 NNLQEKLIH
+1110 NSLQEKLIH

-1133 KGVRTYGINHFLLE
+1133 KGVRTYGISHFLLE

-1195 LHVYKPYFMGK
+1195 LRVYKPYFMGK
-1206 DMEEW
+1206 EMEEW
-1211 NLNVDKNVVEANM
+1211 DLNADKNVVEDCMINM
-1224 IKMNKWLK
+1224 NRWLK
-1232 EFGLTD
+1232 SFGLED
-1238 SDWDNCQ
+1238 ADWEKYK
-1245 PIYFYN
+1245 PIFYYK
-1251 EQ
+1251 EL

>member
-1 MNSII
+1 MLMDN
-6 EMGNS
+6 N
-11 KDYIRKIGSSI
+11 KNYIRKIGSDI

-39 LYLSWG
+39 KYLTWG
-45 ELLKDM
+45 ELLQDM

-61 SGYMNEWEIID
+61 SGYMNEWEIIN

-106 NGDGTYDMRLGKN
+106 NGNGTYDMKLGNAMVKN
-119 VLKDVDVALHRT
+119 VDVSLHRT
-131 LLNMKVKNIYTFNY
+131 LLGMKVKNVYTFNY

-167 SDSNLKQIN
+167 SDSNLKLIDELQ
-176 EILSKV
+176 SKV
-182 VSLKSDLASL
+182 ASLKSDLESL

-203 DLKENLDKQYEEIE
+203 DLKEDLDKRYEVIV

-225 YDFQD
+225 YGFQD
-230 CKGKTKK
+230 CKRKTKK

-294 RKLDNK
+294 RKIDNT
-300 DEYIDYGFDY
+300 DEHIDYGFDY

-387 NVDNEELAP
+387 NVDNEELDP

-407 RVVDLYKVYPTVS
+407 RVVDLYKVYPTAS
-420 GRKERLLAFFDDIN
+420 DRKERLLAFFDDIN
-434 KMQTAKSV
+434 KMQTAKSI
-442 TNDFWEHFK
+442 TNDFWEHFD
-451 FTLNNSLQEKNTVVY
+451 FNSNNSLQEKNTVVY

-532 LDNDEV
+532 LDDDEV
-538 AYISDFVSSVTDI
+538 AYISDFVSSVADI
-551 SLKDNYNQLIDEGKL
+551 SLRDNYKQLIDEGKL
-566 LDNEWEAG
+566 LDNEWEAD

-594 DFEKCY
+594 DFEKCH
-600 KLIIHWTPQSQYYQT
+600 KLIKHWTPQSQYYQT
-615 IRFMIQASLRR
+615 IRFVIQVSLRR

-631 ELKNILTVHESHK
+631 ELENILTVHESHK

-664 FWGNKNFN
+664 FWGDKNFN

-686 SKNKDVIRLSDYFTR
+686 SKNKDVMRLSDYFTR

-710 KVKPLGRSGRTVTFG
+710 KVKPLGRSGRTMTFG

-740 LVKLGFVTRNT
+740 FVKMGFITRNM
-751 FARWFSNEN
+751 FVRWVSNESLFL
-760 IYRIVERIYTFYPY
+760 IVERIYALYPY
-774 PCLYLASQY
+774 PCLYFASLC
-783 TNKDFSRRVAQLYCF
+783 TNKDFSKRVAQLYCF
-798 SSSEAIQK
+798 SSLEKIQNV
-806 ALPDIFVK
+806 LPDLLVK
-814 ILRAC
+814 ILKAC
-819 SSECLSE
+819 HSEKLSE
-826 ERKNTLYI
+826 ESKNVLYI
-834 YATAFIKCVH
+834 YATSFIKRVH
-844 PKHWRKEFMTLYKKQ
+844 PRYWRKEFMTLYKKQ

-874 SFAQQAVV
+874 SFAQQAVA

-893 IGSIL
+893 IDSIL

-962 EHLDKILLKSPSL
+962 EHLDKKLLKSPSL
-975 ILAVCHVARQCKRF
+975 ILVVCHVARQCKRF

-1017 SDTLLI
+1017 SGTQAI

-1051 LLEKAQR
+1051 LLEKAQQ

-1082 HYNTFEDSQ
+1082 HYNSFEDSK

-1110 NNLQEKLIH
+1110 NSLQEKLIH

-1133 KGVRTYGINHFLLE
+1133 KGVRTYGISHFLLE

-1195 LHVYKPYFMGK
+1195 LRVYKPYFMGK
-1206 DMEEW
+1206 EMEEW
-1211 NLNVDKNVVEANM
+1211 DLNADKNVVEDCMINM
-1224 IKMNKWLK
+1224 NRWLK
-1232 EFGLTD
+1232 SFGLED
-1238 SDWDNCQ
+1238 ADWEKYK
-1245 PIYFYN
+1245 PIFYYK
-1251 EQ
+1251 EL

>member
-1 MNSII
+1 M
-6 EMGNS
+6 
-11 KDYIRKIGSSI
+11 
-22 HSMSFIIGAGFS
+22 
-34 KNISD
+34 
-39 LYLSWG
+39 
-45 ELLKDM
+45 
-51 IHEMYAKEMR
+51 
-61 SGYMNEWEIID
+61 
-72 KYGYLGI
+72 
-79 ASEYIRRKGYHEA
+79 
-92 IDVYIEQ
+92 
-99 RTPVLID
+99 T
-106 NGDGTYDMRLGKN
+106 
-119 VLKDVDVALHRT
+119 
-131 LLNMKVKNIYTFNY
+131 
-145 DNALDVYRDL
+145 
-155 TYTSERA
+155 
-162 REIRQ
+162 
-167 SDSNLKQIN
+167 
-176 EILSKV
+176 
-182 VSLKSDLASL
+182 
-192 KDYSSDEYKIS
+192 
-203 DLKENLDKQYEEIE
+203 
-217 SNPVAQRV
+217 
-225 YDFQD
+225 
-230 CKGKTKK
+230 
-237 EILDEVYNAT
+237 
-247 SLYRQQILESV
+247 
-258 IQWNTHKQD
+258 
-267 AYFVVK
+267 
-273 KSGDITIG
+273 
-281 DARRNI
+281 
-287 FKLHGSL
+287 
-294 RKLDNK
+294 
-300 DEYIDYGFDY
+300 
-310 DNHTQYII
+310 
-318 AQEDYDSYNQKHE
+318 
-331 AFVDLMRISLL
+331 
-342 KDAYCIIGFSCDDPN
+342 
-357 FLLWINWV
+357 
-365 KDIVDREAAANK
+365 
-377 EENFWNKYFI
+377 
-387 NVDNEELAP
+387 
-396 DKKLLLHNHYI
+396 
-407 RVVDLYKVYPTVS
+407 
-420 GRKERLLAFFDDIN
+420 
-434 KMQTAKSV
+434 
-442 TNDFWEHFK
+442 
-451 FTLNNSLQEKNTVVY
+451 
-466 DKKKIDKVWNLTK
+466 
-479 DNPFS
+479 
-484 FLSKPFEYYRFYFLE
+484 
-499 RIRNVIKARLMDESI
+499 
-514 CKSFLMAAN
+514 
-523 QDNLPLDVV
+523 
-532 LDNDEV
+532 
-538 AYISDFVSSVTDI
+538 
-551 SLKDNYNQLIDEGKL
+551 DEGKL
-566 LDNEWEAG
+566 LDNEWEAD
-574 ESDNTDQSVLNQ
+574 ESDNTAQSVLNQ

-600 KLIIHWTPQSQYYQT
+600 KLIKHWTPQSQYYQT

-631 ELKNILTVHESHK
+631 ELENILTVHESHK

-664 FWGNKNFN
+664 FWGDKNFN

-686 SKNKDVIRLSDYFTR
+686 SKNKDVMRLSDYFTR

-710 KVKPLGRSGRTVTFG
+710 KVKPLGRSGRTMTFG

-730 TLGAIRILQV
+730 TLGAIRLLQV
-740 LVKLGFVTRNT
+740 LVKLGFVTRNM
-751 FARWFSNEN
+751 FARWFSNES
-760 IYRIVERIYTFYPY
+760 IYRIVERLYTFYPY
-774 PCLYLASQY
+774 PCLYLASQC

-798 SSSEAIQK
+798 SSSKAIQK

-819 SSECLSE
+819 SSEYLSE

-844 PKHWRKEFMTLYKKQ
+844 PKHWKKEFMTLYKRQ

-882 YMDDASFSHEI
+882 YMNDASSSHEI
-893 IGSIL
+893 IDSIL

-962 EHLDKILLKSPSL
+962 EHLDKKLLKSPSL

-1017 SDTLLI
+1017 SDTLSI

-1042 FNLIKTELA
+1042 FNLIKTELV

-1082 HYNTFEDSQ
+1082 HYNTFEDSK

-1211 NLNVDKNVVEANM
+1211 NLNVDKNVVETNM

-1238 SDWDNCQ
+1238 SDWEKYK
-1245 PIYFYN
+1245 PVFYYK
-1251 EQ
+1251 EL

>member
-1 MNSII
+1 
-6 EMGNS
+6 
-11 KDYIRKIGSSI
+11 
-22 HSMSFIIGAGFS
+22 
-34 KNISD
+34 
-39 LYLSWG
+39 
-45 ELLKDM
+45 
-51 IHEMYAKEMR
+51 
-61 SGYMNEWEIID
+61 
-72 KYGYLGI
+72 
-79 ASEYIRRKGYHEA
+79 
-92 IDVYIEQ
+92 
-99 RTPVLID
+99 
-106 NGDGTYDMRLGKN
+106 
-119 VLKDVDVALHRT
+119 
-131 LLNMKVKNIYTFNY
+131 
-145 DNALDVYRDL
+145 
-155 TYTSERA
+155 
-162 REIRQ
+162 
-167 SDSNLKQIN
+167 
-176 EILSKV
+176 
-182 VSLKSDLASL
+182 
-192 KDYSSDEYKIS
+192 
-203 DLKENLDKQYEEIE
+203 
-217 SNPVAQRV
+217 
-225 YDFQD
+225 
-230 CKGKTKK
+230 
-237 EILDEVYNAT
+237 
-247 SLYRQQILESV
+247 
-258 IQWNTHKQD
+258 
-267 AYFVVK
+267 
-273 KSGDITIG
+273 
-281 DARRNI
+281 
-287 FKLHGSL
+287 
-294 RKLDNK
+294 
-300 DEYIDYGFDY
+300 
-310 DNHTQYII
+310 
-318 AQEDYDSYNQKHE
+318 
-331 AFVDLMRISLL
+331 
-342 KDAYCIIGFSCDDPN
+342 
-357 FLLWINWV
+357 
-365 KDIVDREAAANK
+365 
-377 EENFWNKYFI
+377 
-387 NVDNEELAP
+387 
-396 DKKLLLHNHYI
+396 
-407 RVVDLYKVYPTVS
+407 
-420 GRKERLLAFFDDIN
+420 
-434 KMQTAKSV
+434 MQTAKSI
-442 TNDFWEHFK
+442 TNDFWEHFD
-451 FTLNNSLQEKNTVVY
+451 FNSNNSLQEKNTVVY

-499 RIRNVIKARLMDESI
+499 RIRNVIKTRLMDESI
-514 CKSFLMAAN
+514 CKSFLMAVN
-523 QDNLPLDVV
+523 QDNLPLDII
-532 LDNDEV
+532 LDDDEV
-538 AYISDFVSSVTDI
+538 AYISDFVSSIDDI
-551 SLKDNYNQLIDEGKL
+551 SLKKCNKL
-566 LDNEWEAG
+566 LIEEGQVLNNTWIAD
-574 ESDNTDQSVLNQ
+574 ESDKTDQSVLNQ
-586 ITQSLFNF
+586 VIQCLFNF

-600 KLIIHWTPQSQYYQT
+600 KLIKHWTPQSQYYQT

-631 ELKNILTVHESHK
+631 ELENILTVHESHK

-664 FWGNKNFN
+664 FWGDKNFN

-686 SKNKDVIRLSDYFTR
+686 SKNKDVMRLSDYFTR

-710 KVKPLGRSGRTVTFG
+710 KVKPLGRSGRTMTFG

-740 LVKLGFVTRNT
+740 LVKLGFVTRNM

-760 IYRIVERIYTFYPY
+760 VYRIVERLYTFYPY
-774 PCLYLASQY
+774 PCLYLASLC

-798 SSSEAIQK
+798 SSSEAIQN

-819 SSECLSE
+819 SSEYLSE

-882 YMDDASFSHEI
+882 YMNDASFSHEI
-893 IGSIL
+893 IDSIL

-934 NNTKNEPQV
+934 DNTKNEPQV

-962 EHLDKILLKSPSL
+962 EHLDKKLLKSPSL

-1017 SDTLLI
+1017 SGTQAI

-1051 LLEKAQR
+1051 LLEKAQQ

-1082 HYNTFEDSQ
+1082 HYNTFEDSK

-1110 NNLQEKLIH
+1110 NSLQEKLIH

-1195 LHVYKPYFMGK
+1195 LRVYKPYFMGK

-1238 SDWDNCQ
+1238 SDWNKYQ

>member
-1 MNSII
+1 
-6 EMGNS
+6 
-11 KDYIRKIGSSI
+11 
-22 HSMSFIIGAGFS
+22 
-34 KNISD
+34 
-39 LYLSWG
+39 
-45 ELLKDM
+45 
-51 IHEMYAKEMR
+51 
-61 SGYMNEWEIID
+61 
-72 KYGYLGI
+72 
-79 ASEYIRRKGYHEA
+79 
-92 IDVYIEQ
+92 
-99 RTPVLID
+99 
-106 NGDGTYDMRLGKN
+106 
-119 VLKDVDVALHRT
+119 
-131 LLNMKVKNIYTFNY
+131 
-145 DNALDVYRDL
+145 
-155 TYTSERA
+155 
-162 REIRQ
+162 
-167 SDSNLKQIN
+167 
-176 EILSKV
+176 
-182 VSLKSDLASL
+182 
-192 KDYSSDEYKIS
+192 
-203 DLKENLDKQYEEIE
+203 
-217 SNPVAQRV
+217 
-225 YDFQD
+225 
-230 CKGKTKK
+230 
-237 EILDEVYNAT
+237 
-247 SLYRQQILESV
+247 
-258 IQWNTHKQD
+258 
-267 AYFVVK
+267 
-273 KSGDITIG
+273 
-281 DARRNI
+281 
-287 FKLHGSL
+287 
-294 RKLDNK
+294 
-300 DEYIDYGFDY
+300 
-310 DNHTQYII
+310 
-318 AQEDYDSYNQKHE
+318 
-331 AFVDLMRISLL
+331 
-342 KDAYCIIGFSCDDPN
+342 
-357 FLLWINWV
+357 
-365 KDIVDREAAANK
+365 
-377 EENFWNKYFI
+377 
-387 NVDNEELAP
+387 
-396 DKKLLLHNHYI
+396 
-407 RVVDLYKVYPTVS
+407 
-420 GRKERLLAFFDDIN
+420 
-434 KMQTAKSV
+434 
-442 TNDFWEHFK
+442 
-451 FTLNNSLQEKNTVVY
+451 
-466 DKKKIDKVWNLTK
+466 
-479 DNPFS
+479 
-484 FLSKPFEYYRFYFLE
+484 
-499 RIRNVIKARLMDESI
+499 MDESI

-532 LDNDEV
+532 LDDDEV
-538 AYISDFVSSVTDI
+538 AYISDFVSSVADI
-551 SLKDNYNQLIDEGKL
+551 SLRDNYKQLTDEGKL
-566 LDNEWEAG
+566 LDNEWEAD
-574 ESDNTDQSVLNQ
+574 ESDNTAQSVLNQ

-600 KLIIHWTPQSQYYQT
+600 KLIKHWTPQSQYYQT

-631 ELKNILTVHESHK
+631 ELENILTVHESHK

-664 FWGNKNFN
+664 FWGDKNFN

-686 SKNKDVIRLSDYFTR
+686 SKNKDVMRLSDYFTR

-710 KVKPLGRSGRTVTFG
+710 KVKPLGRSGRTMTFG

-730 TLGAIRILQV
+730 TLGAIRLLQV
-740 LVKLGFVTRNT
+740 LVKLGFVTRNM
-751 FARWFSNEN
+751 FARWFSNES
-760 IYRIVERIYTFYPY
+760 IYRIVERLYTFYPY
-774 PCLYLASQY
+774 PCLYLASQC

-798 SSSEAIQK
+798 SSSKAMQK

-819 SSECLSE
+819 SSEYLSE

-844 PKHWRKEFMTLYKKQ
+844 PKHWKKEFMTLYKRQ

-882 YMDDASFSHEI
+882 YMNDASFSHEI
-893 IGSIL
+893 IDSIL

-962 EHLDKILLKSPSL
+962 EHLDKKLLKSPSL

-1017 SDTLLI
+1017 SDTLSI

-1082 HYNTFEDSQ
+1082 HYNTFEDSK

-1186 NFQTTVLLI
+1186 NFQATVLLI
-1195 LHVYKPYFMGK
+1195 LRVYKPYFMGK

-1232 EFGLTD
+1232 EFGLKD
-1238 SDWDNCQ
+1238 SDWDKYQ

>member
-1 MNSII
+1 MTTNTNI
-6 EMGNS
+6 
-11 KDYIRKIGSSI
+11 DYIRKIGSNI

-39 LYLSWG
+39 KYLTWG
-45 ELLKDM
+45 ELLQDM

-99 RTPVLID
+99 RTPVLICND
-106 NGDGTYDMRLGKN
+106 EEGKYDLKLGKEL
-119 VLKDVDVALHRT
+119 LKDVDVSLHRT
-131 LLNMKVKNIYTFNY
+131 LLSMKVKNIYTFNY

-162 REIRQ
+162 SEINQ
-167 SDSNLKQIN
+167 SDSNLKQID
-176 EILSKV
+176 ELLAKIA
-182 VSLKSDLASL
+182 SLRSDLEASN
-192 KDYSSDEYKIS
+192 DHSSDDYKIT
-203 DLKENLDKQYEEIE
+203 DLREDWNAQYEQML
-217 SNPVAQRV
+217 SNSGTQRV
-225 YDFQD
+225 YDFHD

-294 RKLDNK
+294 RTLDIM
-300 DEYIDYGFDY
+300 DEHIDYGFDY

-387 NVDNEELAP
+387 NVDNDELHP

-407 RVVDLYKVYPTVS
+407 RVVDLYKVYPTAS
-420 GRKERLLAFFDDIN
+420 DRKERLLAFFDDIN
-434 KMQTAKSV
+434 KMQTAKSI
-442 TNDFWEHFK
+442 TNDFWEHFD
-451 FTLNNSLQEKNTVVY
+451 FNSNNSLQEKNTVVY

-532 LDNDEV
+532 LDDDEV
-538 AYISDFVSSVTDI
+538 AYISDFVSSVADI
-551 SLKDNYNQLIDEGKL
+551 SLRDNYKQLTDEGKL
-566 LDNEWEAG
+566 LDNEWEAD
-574 ESDNTDQSVLNQ
+574 ESDNTAQSVLNQ

-600 KLIIHWTPQSQYYQT
+600 KLIKHWTPQSQYYQT

-631 ELKNILTVHESHK
+631 ELENILTVHESHK

-664 FWGNKNFN
+664 FWGDKNFN

-686 SKNKDVIRLSDYFTR
+686 SKNKDVMRLSDYFTR
-701 LQKELRKEE
+701 LQKELRKDE
-710 KVKPLGRSGRTVTFG
+710 KVKPLGRSGRTMTFG

-730 TLGAIRILQV
+730 TLGAIRLLQV
-740 LVKLGFVTRNT
+740 LVKLGFVTRNM
-751 FARWFSNEN
+751 FARWFSNES
-760 IYRIVERIYTFYPY
+760 IYRIVERLYTFYPY
-774 PCLYLASQY
+774 PCLYLASLC

-798 SSSEAIQK
+798 SSSKAMQK

-819 SSECLSE
+819 SSEYLSE

-844 PKHWRKEFMTLYKKQ
+844 PKHWKKEFMTLYKRQ

-882 YMDDASFSHEI
+882 YMNDASFSHEI
-893 IGSIL
+893 IDSIL

-962 EHLDKILLKSPSL
+962 EHLDKKLLKSPSL

-1017 SDTLLI
+1017 SDTLSI

-1082 HYNTFEDSQ
+1082 HYNTFEDSK

-1186 NFQTTVLLI
+1186 NFQATVLLI
-1195 LHVYKPYFMGK
+1195 LRVYKPYFMGK

-1232 EFGLTD
+1232 EFGLKD
-1238 SDWDNCQ
+1238 SDWDKYQ